1 MKKSKFLKKSLAMLL
16 ALMLVVAM
24 IPLSAAASP
33 VNLGAIYVDGNR
45 VELAE
50 SMTVDV
56 TDQSLNN
63 GFSITTNEDLIKLGA
78 ELRIYKKDGVTY
90 TPAPQV
96 SANPTGLTL
105 NDYLVNGN
113 TIKLALYDLGTTNG
127 TGDDVELGS
136 YTLTLKKVQGSTT
149 TNLSET
155 YVAGKGVV
163 SATIDNVT
171 KTINVKLARHDN
183 QVSLG
188 AELTVT
194 TVDNATI
201 TGSTG
206 GNYTKL
212 EDVSGGAKYTIPADN
227 GDTINVTSQTGGNVS
242 KFTVVATYEDALATM
257 EIQGLDGKW
266 YSGSIVDTNPKDDIP
281 DAIIFN
287 LPDVAV
293 EDPAHPGEKVADPKL
308 NVRYTTQGDVDSNVV
323 VTVVDDDGNSNDTN
337 VKSGKEGSRVTF
349 TDLTVGDE
357 AIATGSKVVVT
368 RLSTTDGAVQTYDLT
383 VQLQKSTVTTIE
395 YARVN
400 DTIATVNQETGS
412 ITAELPKYQ
421 DTPNAGTTDPSK
433 SKLVVYTDPSVSSVV
448 VNGVALEKITKDKAA
463 TLGQLDYDAATA
475 EGKIAWVS
483 VSGTTPAANV
493 DLSKKQIITVTA
505 EDEQTTKQY
514 TISASISQNT
524 SDADI
529 TAFWLKNGGNTYEG
543 KFVNKDTIQVNVPY
557 MTTSVA
563 DWVVYV
569 TPTAGAKVEYA
580 GLYEVVNG
588 WHKGSNI
595 DLTNVNE
602 GAVGATTKLTAINK
616 NNEKIS
622 HEYTINVVLDTAKT
636 GNTLNSLEFTAQN
649 TDNNNDKVV
658 YRAIQ
663 RTGSQKN
670 TFNAEVDQ
678 QSNLTNN
685 VGNIT
690 LEVPVSLSNNAAY
703 TAAGISY
710 HNVVTGFAT
719 DNGGVAYG
727 VYQKGSTNYAL
738 KKLYATTNDIS
749 AKAPQTGAVLVNSEN
764 DGVDDG
770 STYSQIVVL
779 PEKYARTLDLG
790 ADQNGVSKMLIS
802 TVEQYGTIYNVVI
815 ETANA
820 QTGHDLQSMSFG
832 NTPLTIEGDT
842 IKGELPYSLTADT
855 VANGKAKA
863 MFATFETSQ
872 YAALFMTN
880 WTKAGTQYM
889 YSGTFTSDG
898 DTNGDG
904 ETDPMA
910 YHDNYGFFFVR
921 NPDHTVEVYAYE
933 KEKGA
938 TYNLSTSVD
947 SNSSNGTGFETGIS
961 VLAEDRLSGSKTSF
975 SNYKFELTWAEPCRD
990 ADIESFKLGNYTGSI
1005 DGNRNITVT
1014 VPYGTDVTGMIATF
1028 TTSVGATIQVGSENS
1043 GVALISDVTSV
1054 NYTNPVK
1061 LYVTSESGNV
1071 TRMYTVTVEE
1081 GVSFSDVTAGAWY
1094 YENVMGAAENGYV
1107 SGYPDG
1113 TFKPMQSVTRAEFA
1127 SMIAKAMG
1135 YDSDPDAGSAYP
1147 DVADDH
1153 WAKAAINF
1161 CAQNDIIN
1169 GYDDGTFQ
1177 PNKAI
1182 TRQEAAA
1189 ILNKA
1194 FELSVKYGVSTDL
1207 FPDNSSIAAWASD
1220 HVYAAKASGLMKG
1233 YEEDGTFRPNNQ
1245 ITRAEA
1251 ASILMNAKYA
1261 DLIK

>member
-24 IPLSAAASP
+24 IPLSASASSI
-33 VNLGAIYVDGNR
+33 NLDSIYVDGNR

-113 TIKLALYDLGTTNG
+113 TIKLALYDLGTTDG

-171 KTINVKLARHDN
+171 KTINVKLARDDH
-183 QVSLG
+183 QASLG

-227 GDTINVTSQTGGNVS
+227 GDTINVTSQTRGNVS

-266 YSGSIVDTNPKDDIP
+266 YSGSIVDSNPKDDIP
-281 DAIIFN
+281 DKIIFN

-293 EDPAHPGEKVADPKL
+293 EDPAHPGEKIANPKL

-323 VTVVDDDGNSNDTN
+323 VYVGSDDTN
-337 VKSGKEGSRVTF
+337 VKSGDKGSRVTF
-349 TDLTVGDE
+349 TGLGGVNE
-357 AIATGSKVVVT
+357 AIATGSEVVVT
-368 RLSTTDGAVQTYDLT
+368 RLPKDNGAVQTYDLT

-412 ITAELPKYQ
+412 ITAELPKYT
-421 DTPNAGTTDPSK
+421 DADSSTLTNPASTTV
-433 SKLVVYTDPSVSSVV
+433 VVYTDKKVDSIVINGKSMTESKQANDVS
-448 VNGVALEKITKDKAA
+448 DA
-463 TLGQLDYDAATA
+463 TSRGLKPWTL
-475 EGKIAWVS
+475 
-483 VSGTTPAANV
+483 SGV
-493 DLSKKQIITVTA
+493 DLSKEQIITVTA
-505 EDEQTTKQY
+505 EDKTTTKQY

-649 TDNNNDKVV
+649 TDNDNDKLV

-690 LEVPVSLSNNAAY
+690 LEVPVSLGNNKAY
-703 TAAGISY
+703 EDANIFY

-719 DNGGVAYG
+719 DNGGVAYVG
-727 VYQKGSTNYAL
+727 VGQDATNYTL
-738 KKLYATTNDIS
+738 KRLGATTNDIS
-749 AKAPQTGAVLVNSEN
+749 DQVLT
-764 DGVDDG
+764 G
-770 STYSQIVVL
+770 STIDTDWKSANGPYDQIIVL
-779 PEKYARTLDLG
+779 PEKYARAVELN
-790 ADQNGVSKMLIS
+790 ADKKIS
-802 TVEQYGTIYNVVI
+802 ITDMTTYGTVYNI
-815 ETANA
+815 EVEPANA

-832 NTPLTIEGDT
+832 NTTLTIEGDT

-880 WTKAGTQYM
+880 WTKASTSTKYM

-904 ETDPMA
+904 EPEPIA
-910 YHDNYGFFFVR
+910 KDNNYSFFFVR
-921 NPDHTVEVYAYE
+921 NPDHTVEVYAYAGV
-933 KEKGA
+933 KGSS
-938 TYNLSTSVD
+938 TYNLTTSAD
-947 SNSSNGTGFETGIS
+947 SNSNNGTGFETGIS

>member
-33 VNLGAIYVDGNR
+33 VNLGAIYVAGNR

-56 TDQSLNN
+56 TDQSLND
-63 GFSITTNEDLIKLGA
+63 GFSITTNEDLSALDA
-78 ELRIYKKDGVTY
+78 ELRIYQTDGVTY
-90 TPAPQV
+90 TSAKQV
-96 SANPTGLTL
+96 SATPAETL
-105 NDYLVNGN
+105 DLDNYLVNGN
-113 TIKLALYDLGTTNG
+113 TIKLALYDLGTTDG

-171 KTINVKLARHDN
+171 KTINVKLARDDN
-183 QVSLG
+183 QASLG

-194 TVDNATI
+194 AVDKAKI
-201 TGSTG
+201 TNVNGTPVP
-206 GNYTKL
+206 N
-212 EDVSGGAKYTIPADN
+212 GGATTTEINAD
-227 GDTINVTSQTGGNVS
+227 DKSYIEVTSQTGGNVS

-323 VTVVDDDGNSNDTN
+323 VYQGTSDTTGTK
-337 VKSGKEGSRVTF
+337 VKSGDEGSRVTF
-349 TDLTVGDE
+349 TGLGGANE
-357 AIATGSKVVVT
+357 AIATDSKVVVT
-368 RLSTTDGAVQTYDLT
+368 RLPKANGAVQTYDLT

-412 ITAELPKYQ
+412 ITAELPKYT
-421 DTPNAGTTDPSK
+421 DADSSTLTNPASTTV
-433 SKLVVYTDPSVSSVV
+433 VVYTDKKVDSIVINGKPMTESTQANDVS
-448 VNGVALEKITKDKAA
+448 DA
-463 TLGQLDYDAATA
+463 TSRGLKPWTL
-475 EGKIAWVS
+475 
-483 VSGTTPAANV
+483 SGV
-493 DLSKKQIITVTA
+493 DLSKEQIITVTA
-505 EDEQTTKQY
+505 EDKTTTKQY

-649 TDNNNDKVV
+649 AKNNNNDKVV

-719 DNGGVAYG
+719 DNGGVAYVG
-727 VYQKGSTNYAL
+727 AGSSNLNWDAGTGTYTL
-738 KKLYATTNDIS
+738 KRLEATTNDIS
-749 AKAPQTGAVLVNSEN
+749 DQKLT
-764 DGVDDG
+764 G
-770 STYSQIVVL
+770 STIANLWGSASGPYDEIIVL
-779 PEKYARTLDLG
+779 PEKYAR
-790 ADQNGVSKMLIS
+790 Q
-802 TVEQYGTIYNVVI
+802 VELNASNTIDVALVKQYGTKYDIVV
-815 ETANA
+815 EVAKA

-842 IKGELPYSLTADT
+842 IKGELPYSLTVEKVEDGQDD
-855 VANGKAKA
+855 VHSHV
-863 MFATFETSQ
+863 ATFETSQ
-872 YAALFMTN
+872 YAALFLDEYASGSQNYT
-880 WTKAGTQYM
+880 
-889 YSGTFTSDG
+889 YSGNFISGG
-898 DTNGDG
+898 DANLDG
-904 ETDPMA
+904 EVDPA
-910 YHDNYGFFFVR
+910 NTPYNHKFIFVR
-921 NPDHTVEVYAYE
+921 NENAAHTVSVYAWNGNNIDE
-933 KEKGA
+933 ISADIKGKG
-938 TYNLSTSVD
+938 L
-947 SNSSNGTGFETGIS
+947 S
-961 VLAEDRLSGSKTSF
+961 VLAEDRLTAADKVSF
-975 SNYKFELTWAEPCRD
+975 SKYNFELTWAEPCRD

>member
-33 VNLGAIYVDGNR
+33 VNLGAIYVAGNR

-56 TDQSLNN
+56 TDQSLKN
-63 GFSITTNEDLIKLGA
+63 GFSITTNEDLRKLDA
-78 ELRIYKKDGVTY
+78 ELRIYKTDGVTY

-113 TIKLALYDLGTTNG
+113 TIKLALYDLGTTDG

-171 KTINVKLARHDN
+171 KTINVKLARDDD
-183 QVSLG
+183 QDSLG

-206 GNYTKL
+206 GNFTKL

-293 EDPAHPGEKVADPKL
+293 EDPAHPGEKVANPKL

-323 VTVVDDDGNSNDTN
+323 VYQGTSDTTGTN
-337 VKSGKEGSRVTF
+337 VKSGDEGSRVTF
-349 TDLTVGDE
+349 TGLGDANE

-368 RLSTTDGAVQTYDLT
+368 RLPKDNGARQTYGLT

-412 ITAELPKYQ
+412 ITAELPKYT
-421 DTPNAGTTDPSK
+421 DADSSTLTNPASTTV
-433 SKLVVYTDPSVSSVV
+433 VVYTDKKVDSIVINGKPMTESTQANDVS
-448 VNGVALEKITKDKAA
+448 DA
-463 TLGQLDYDAATA
+463 TSRGLKPWTLSD
-475 EGKIAWVS
+475 
-483 VSGTTPAANV
+483 V
-493 DLSKKQIITVTA
+493 DLSKEQIITVTA
-505 EDEQTTKQY
+505 EDKTTTKQY

-569 TPTAGAKVEYA
+569 TPSAGAKVEYA

-595 DLTNVNE
+595 GLTDVNE
-602 GAVGATTKLTAINK
+602 GAVGAPTKLTAINK

-649 TDNNNDKVV
+649 TKNDNDKVV

-690 LEVPVSLSNNAAY
+690 LEVPVSLSNNKAY
-703 TAAGISY
+703 EDANISY

-764 DGVDDG
+764 DAVNDG

-790 ADQNGVSKMLIS
+790 ADQNGVSKMLVS
-802 TVEQYGTIYNVVI
+802 TVEQYGTVYNVVI

-820 QTGHDLQSMSFG
+820 KTGHDLQSMSFG

-880 WTKAGTQYM
+880 WTKDSTKYM

-904 ETDPMA
+904 EPEPIA
-910 YHDNYGFFFVR
+910 KDNNYSFFFVR
-921 NPDHTVEVYAYE
+921 NPDHTVEVYAYAGV
-933 KEKGA
+933 KGSS
-938 TYNLSTSVD
+938 TYNLTTSAD
-947 SNSSNGTGFETGIS
+947 SNSNNPNGFETGIS

>member
-56 TDQSLNN
+56 TDQSLND
-63 GFSITTNEDLIKLGA
+63 GFSITTNEDLSKLGA
-78 ELRIYKKDGVTY
+78 ELRIYKTDGVTY

-113 TIKLALYDLGTTNG
+113 TIKLALYDLGTTDG

-171 KTINVKLARHDN
+171 KTINVKLARHTEDE
-183 QVSLG
+183 QADLD
-188 AELTVT
+188 AKMTVT
-194 TVDNATI
+194 AVDNAKI
-201 TGSTG
+201 TNVNGSTVT
-206 GNYTKL
+206 N
-212 EDVSGGAKYTIPADN
+212 GGATTIEIDAD
-227 GDTINVTSQTGGNVS
+227 DKSYIEVTSQTGGNVS

-293 EDPAHPGEKVADPKL
+293 EDPAHPGEKVANPKL

-337 VKSGKEGSRVTF
+337 VKSGDEGSRVTF
-349 TDLTVGDE
+349 TGLGGANE

-368 RLSTTDGAVQTYDLT
+368 RLPKVNGAVQTYGLT

-421 DTPNAGTTDPSK
+421 DTPNTGTTDPSK

-448 VNGVALEKITKDKAA
+448 VNGVALGKITKDNAA

-475 EGKIAWVS
+475 EGKLAWVS
-483 VSGTTPAANV
+483 VSSGSPASNV
-493 DLSKKQIITVTA
+493 DLSKEQIITVTA

-524 SDADI
+524 SDADL
-529 TAFWLKNGGNTYEG
+529 TAFWLKNGANTYEG
-543 KFVNKDTIQVNVPY
+543 KLVNKDTIQVKVPY
-557 MTTSVA
+557 MTTDIS
-563 DWVVYV
+563 DWVVYA
-569 TPTAGAKVEYA
+569 TPSAGAKVETSA
-580 GLYEVVNG
+580 GYEVVNG

-595 DLTNVNE
+595 GLTKVNE

-649 TDNNNDKVV
+649 AKNNNNDKVV

-703 TAAGISY
+703 TTAGISY

-719 DNGGVAYG
+719 DNGGVAYVG
-727 VYQKGSTNYAL
+727 VGRDSTNYIL
-738 KKLYATTNDIS
+738 KRLGATTNGIS
-749 AKAPQTGAVLVNSEN
+749 DKVLT
-764 DGVDDG
+764 G
-770 STYSQIVVL
+770 STIDTDWKSVNGPYDQIIVL
-779 PEKYARTLDLG
+779 PEKYARAVELTTPGDP
-790 ADQNGVSKMLIS
+790 S
-802 TVEQYGTIYNVVI
+802 TGTIDTDVMEQYGTVYNIVV
-815 ETANA
+815 EVAKA

-880 WTKAGTQYM
+880 WTKDSTEYM

-938 TYNLSTSVD
+938 TYNLSTSVG

>member
-56 TDQSLNN
+56 TDQSLND
-63 GFSITTNEDLIKLGA
+63 GFSITTNEDLSKLGA
-78 ELRIYKKDGVTY
+78 ELRIYKTDGVTY

-171 KTINVKLARHDN
+171 KTINVKLARDDH
-183 QVSLG
+183 QASLG

-293 EDPAHPGEKVADPKL
+293 EDPAHPGEKIANPKL

-323 VTVVDDDGNSNDTN
+323 VYVGSDDTN
-337 VKSGKEGSRVTF
+337 VKSGDEGSRVTF
-349 TDLTVGDE
+349 TGLGANE
-357 AIATGSKVVVT
+357 AIATGSEVVVT
-368 RLSTTDGAVQTYDLT
+368 RLPKANGAVQTYNLT

-400 DTIATVNQETGS
+400 DTIATVDQETGT

-421 DTPNAGTTDPSK
+421 DTPNTGTATDPSK

-448 VNGVALEKITKDKAA
+448 VNGVALEKITKDNAT

-475 EGKIAWVS
+475 EGKLAWVS
-483 VSGTTPAANV
+483 VSSGSPAANV

-524 SDADI
+524 SDADL
-529 TAFWLKNGGNTYEG
+529 TAFWLKNGANTYKG
-543 KFVNKDTIQVNVPY
+543 KLVNKDTIQVNVPY
-557 MTTSVA
+557 MTTNVSN
-563 DWVVYV
+563 WVVYA
-569 TPTAGAKVEYA
+569 TPTAGAKVVN
-580 GLYEVVNG
+580 GNGYEVVNG
-588 WHKGSNI
+588 WTKGNNI
-595 DLTNVNE
+595 GLNDVDEDPMTDPITLF
-602 GAVGATTKLTAINK
+602 AINK
-616 NNEKIS
+616 NNETIS
-622 HEYTINVVLDTAKT
+622 HKYTIYVVLDTAKT

-649 TDNNNDKVV
+649 TDNDNDKVV

-690 LEVPVSLSNNAAY
+690 LEVPVSLGNNKAY
-703 TAAGISY
+703 EDANIFY

-719 DNGGVAYG
+719 DNGGVAYVG
-727 VYQKGSTNYAL
+727 VGQDATNYTL
-738 KKLYATTNDIS
+738 KRLGATTNDIS
-749 AKAPQTGAVLVNSEN
+749 DQVLT
-764 DGVDDG
+764 G
-770 STYSQIVVL
+770 STIDTDWKSANGPYDQIIVL
-779 PEKYARTLDLG
+779 PEKYARAVELN
-790 ADQNGVSKMLIS
+790 ADKKIS
-802 TVEQYGTIYNVVI
+802 ITDMTTYGTVYNI
-815 ETANA
+815 EVEPANA

-832 NTPLTIEGDT
+832 NTTLTIEGDT

-880 WTKAGTQYM
+880 WTKASTKYM

-904 ETDPMA
+904 EPEPIA
-910 YHDNYGFFFVR
+910 KDNNYSFFFVR
-921 NPDHTVEVYAYE
+921 NPDHTVEVYAYAGV
-933 KEKGA
+933 KGSS
-938 TYNLSTSVD
+938 TYNLTTSAD
-947 SNSSNGTGFETGIS
+947 SNSNNGTGFETGIS

-1261 DLIK
+1261 GLIK

>member
-56 TDQSLNN
+56 TDQSLND
-63 GFSITTNEDLIKLGA
+63 GFSITTNEDLSKLGA
-78 ELRIYKKDGVTY
+78 ELRIYKTDGVTY

-113 TIKLALYDLGTTNG
+113 TIKLALYDLGTTDG

-171 KTINVKLARHDN
+171 KTINVKLARHTKNGQANLD
-183 QVSLG
+183 
-188 AELTVT
+188 ARMTVT
-194 TVDNATI
+194 AEDKAKI
-201 TGSTG
+201 TNVNGSTVT
-206 GNYTKL
+206 N
-212 EDVSGGAKYTIPADN
+212 GGATTIEIDADD
-227 GDTINVTSQTGGNVS
+227 GSYIEVTSQTGGNVS

-266 YSGSIVDTNPKDDIP
+266 YSGSIVDSNPKDDIP
-281 DAIIFN
+281 DKIIFN

-293 EDPAHPGEKVADPKL
+293 EDPAHPGEKVANPKL

-323 VTVVDDDGNSNDTN
+323 VYQGTSDTTGTK
-337 VKSGKEGSRVTF
+337 VKSGDEGSRVTF
-349 TDLTVGDE
+349 TGLGGDNE

-368 RLSTTDGAVQTYDLT
+368 RLPKDNGAVQTYDLT

-412 ITAELPKYQ
+412 ITAELPKYT
-421 DTPNAGTTDPSK
+421 DADSSTLTNPASTTV
-433 SKLVVYTDPSVSSVV
+433 VVYTDKKVDSIVINGKPMTESTQANDVS
-448 VNGVALEKITKDKAA
+448 DA
-463 TLGQLDYDAATA
+463 TSRGLKPWTLS
-475 EGKIAWVS
+475 E
-483 VSGTTPAANV
+483 V
-493 DLSKKQIITVTA
+493 DLSKEQIITVTA

-569 TPTAGAKVEYA
+569 TPSAGAKVEYA

-690 LEVPVSLSNNAAY
+690 LEVPVSLRNNKAYEAAN
-703 TAAGISY
+703 IFY

-719 DNGGVAYG
+719 DNGGVAYVG
-727 VYQKGSTNYAL
+727 VGQDGTNYTL
-738 KKLYATTNDIS
+738 KRLGATTNDIS
-749 AKAPQTGAVLVNSEN
+749 DQVLT
-764 DGVDDG
+764 G
-770 STYSQIVVL
+770 STIDTDWKSANGPYDQIIVL
-779 PEKYARTLDLG
+779 PEKYARAVELS
-790 ADQNGVSKMLIS
+790 ADKKIS
-802 TVEQYGTIYNVVI
+802 ITDMTTYGTVYNI
-815 ETANA
+815 EVEPANA

-880 WTKAGTQYM
+880 WTKDSTKYM

-904 ETDPMA
+904 EPEPIA
-910 YHDNYGFFFVR
+910 KDNNYSFFFVR
-921 NPDHTVEVYAYE
+921 NPDHTVEVYAYAGV
-933 KEKGA
+933 KGSS
-938 TYNLSTSVD
+938 TYNLTTSAD
-947 SNSSNGTGFETGIS
+947 SNSNNGTGFETGIS

-1261 DLIK
+1261 GLIK

>member
-56 TDQSLNN
+56 TDQSLND
-63 GFSITTNEDLIKLGA
+63 GFSITTNEDLRKLDA
-78 ELRIYKKDGVTY
+78 ELRIYQTDGVTY
-90 TPAPQV
+90 TSAKQV
-96 SANPTGLTL
+96 SATPAETL
-105 NDYLVNGN
+105 DLDNYLVNGN

-171 KTINVKLARHDN
+171 KTINVKLARDDH
-183 QVSLG
+183 QAFLG

-266 YSGSIVDTNPKDDIP
+266 YSGSIVDTNEKDDIP

-293 EDPAHPGEKVADPKL
+293 EDPAHPGEKIANPKL

-323 VTVVDDDGNSNDTN
+323 VYQGASDTTGTN
-337 VKSGKEGSRVTF
+337 VKSGDEGSRVTF
-349 TDLTVGDE
+349 TGLGANE
-357 AIATGSKVVVT
+357 AIATGSEVVVT
-368 RLSTTDGAVQTYDLT
+368 RLPKDNGAVQTYDLT

-412 ITAELPKYQ
+412 ITAELPKYT
-421 DTPNAGTTDPSK
+421 DADSSTLTNPASTTV
-433 SKLVVYTDPSVSSVV
+433 VVYTDKKVDSIVINGKPMTESTQANDVS
-448 VNGVALEKITKDKAA
+448 DA
-463 TLGQLDYDAATA
+463 TSRGLKPWTLS
-475 EGKIAWVS
+475 E
-483 VSGTTPAANV
+483 V
-493 DLSKKQIITVTA
+493 DLSKEQIITVTA
-505 EDEQTTKQY
+505 EDKTTTKQY

-595 DLTNVNE
+595 DLTKVNE

-622 HEYTINVVLDTAKT
+622 HEYTINVVLDPAKT
-636 GNTLNSLEFTAQN
+636 GNTLNSLEFTAQR
-649 TDNNNDKVV
+649 TTNNNDKVV

-690 LEVPVSLSNNAAY
+690 LEVPVSLSNNPAYAA
-703 TAAGISY
+703 ADPVISY

-764 DGVDDG
+764 DVVDDG

-842 IKGELPYSLTADT
+842 IKGELPYSLTVEKVEDGQDD
-855 VANGKAKA
+855 VHSHV
-863 MFATFETSQ
+863 ATFETSQ
-872 YAALFMTN
+872 YAALFLDEYASGSQKYT
-880 WTKAGTQYM
+880 
-889 YSGTFTSDG
+889 YSGNFISGG
-898 DTNGDG
+898 DADLDG
-904 ETDPMA
+904 EVDPA
-910 YHDNYGFFFVR
+910 NTPYNHKFIFVR
-921 NPDHTVEVYAYE
+921 NENAAHTVSVYAWNGNNIDE
-933 KEKGA
+933 ISADIKGKG
-938 TYNLSTSVD
+938 L
-947 SNSSNGTGFETGIS
+947 S
-961 VLAEDRLSGSKTSF
+961 VLAEDRLTVADKVSF
-975 SNYKFELTWAEPCRD
+975 SKYNFELTWAEPCRD

-1194 FELSVKYGVSTDL
+1194 FELSVKYGVKSFLLGNLNFT
-1207 FPDNSSIAAWASD
+1207 
-1220 HVYAAKASGLMKG
+1220 
-1233 YEEDGTFRPNNQ
+1233 
-1245 ITRAEA
+1245 
-1251 ASILMNAKYA
+1251 
-1261 DLIK
+1261 

>member
-56 TDQSLNN
+56 TDQSLNK
-63 GFSITTNEDLIKLGA
+63 GFSITTNEDLSALDA
-78 ELRIYKKDGVTY
+78 ELRIYQTDGVTY
-90 TPAPQV
+90 TRAKQV
-96 SANPTGLTL
+96 SATPAETL
-105 NDYLVNGN
+105 DLDNYLVNGN
-113 TIKLALYDLGTTNG
+113 TIKLALYDLGTTDG

-266 YSGSIVDTNPKDDIP
+266 YSGSIVDTNEKDDIP

-293 EDPAHPGEKVADPKL
+293 EDPAHPGEKVANPKL

-323 VTVVDDDGNSNDTN
+323 VYQGTSDTTGTN
-337 VKSGKEGSRVTF
+337 VKSGDEGSRVTF
-349 TDLTVGDE
+349 TGLGANE
-357 AIATGSKVVVT
+357 AIATGSEVVVT
-368 RLSTTDGAVQTYDLT
+368 RLPKDNGAVQTYGLT

-412 ITAELPKYQ
+412 ITAELPKYT
-421 DTPNAGTTDPSK
+421 DADSSTLTNPASTTV
-433 SKLVVYTDPSVSSVV
+433 VVYTDKKVDSIVINGKPMTESKQANDVS
-448 VNGVALEKITKDKAA
+448 DA
-463 TLGQLDYDAATA
+463 TSRGLKPWTLSD
-475 EGKIAWVS
+475 
-483 VSGTTPAANV
+483 V
-493 DLSKKQIITVTA
+493 DLSKEQIITVTA
-505 EDEQTTKQY
+505 EDKTTTKQY

-690 LEVPVSLSNNAAY
+690 LEVPVSLGNNKAY
-703 TAAGISY
+703 EDANIFY

-719 DNGGVAYG
+719 DNGGVAYVG
-727 VYQKGSTNYAL
+727 VGQDATNYTL
-738 KKLYATTNDIS
+738 KRLGATTNDIS
-749 AKAPQTGAVLVNSEN
+749 DQVLT
-764 DGVDDG
+764 G
-770 STYSQIVVL
+770 STIDTDWKSANGPYDQIIVL
-779 PEKYARTLDLG
+779 PEKYARAVELN
-790 ADQNGVSKMLIS
+790 ADKKIS
-802 TVEQYGTIYNVVI
+802 ITDMTTYGTVYNI
-815 ETANA
+815 EVEPANA

-832 NTPLTIEGDT
+832 NTTLTIEGDT

-880 WTKAGTQYM
+880 WTKASTSTKYM

-904 ETDPMA
+904 EPEPIA
-910 YHDNYGFFFVR
+910 KDNNYSFFFVR
-921 NPDHTVEVYAYE
+921 NPDHTVEVYAYAGV
-933 KEKGA
+933 KGSS
-938 TYNLSTSVD
+938 TYNLTTSAD
-947 SNSSNGTGFETGIS
+947 SNSNNGTGFETGIS

-1251 ASILMNAKYA
+1251 ASIFMNAKYA

>member
-33 VNLGAIYVDGNR
+33 VNLGAIYVNGNR
-45 VELAE
+45 VELAK

-56 TDQSLNN
+56 TDQSLN
-63 GFSITTNEDLIKLGA
+63 GFSITTNEDLSALDA
-78 ELRIYKKDGVTY
+78 ELRIYQTDGVTY
-90 TPAPQV
+90 TSAKQV
-96 SANPTGLTL
+96 SATPAETL
-105 NDYLVNGN
+105 DLDNYLVNGN
-113 TIKLALYDLGTTNG
+113 TIKLALYDLGTTDG

-171 KTINVKLARHDN
+171 KTINVKLARHTEDE
-183 QVSLG
+183 QADLD
-188 AELTVT
+188 AKMTVT
-194 TVDNATI
+194 AVDNAKI
-201 TGSTG
+201 TNVNGSTVT
-206 GNYTKL
+206 N
-212 EDVSGGAKYTIPADN
+212 GGATKIEIDADD
-227 GDTINVTSQTGGNVS
+227 GSYIEVTSQTGGNVS

-266 YSGSIVDTNPKDDIP
+266 YSGSIVDSNPKDDIP

-323 VTVVDDDGNSNDTN
+323 VYVGSDDTN
-337 VKSGKEGSRVTF
+337 VKSGDEGSRVTF
-349 TDLTVGDE
+349 TGLGGDNE

-368 RLSTTDGAVQTYDLT
+368 RLPKANGAVQTYNLT

-412 ITAELPKYQ
+412 ITAELPKYT
-421 DTPNAGTTDPSK
+421 DADSSTLTNPASTTV
-433 SKLVVYTDPSVSSVV
+433 VVYTDKKVDSIVINGKPMTESKQANDVS
-448 VNGVALEKITKDKAA
+448 DA
-463 TLGQLDYDAATA
+463 TSRGLKPWTL
-475 EGKIAWVS
+475 
-483 VSGTTPAANV
+483 SGV
-493 DLSKKQIITVTA
+493 DLSKEQIITVTA
-505 EDEQTTKQY
+505 EDKTTTKQY

-588 WHKGSNI
+588 WHKGNNI
-595 DLTNVNE
+595 DLTDVNE

-622 HEYTINVVLDTAKT
+622 HEYTINVVLDPAKT

-649 TDNNNDKVV
+649 AKNNNDKVV

-690 LEVPVSLSNNAAY
+690 LEVPVSLSNNPAYAA
-703 TAAGISY
+703 ADPVISY

-719 DNGGVAYG
+719 DNGGVAYVG
-727 VYQKGSTNYAL
+727 VGRDGTNYTL
-738 KKLYATTNDIS
+738 KRLGATTNDIS
-749 AKAPQTGAVLVNSEN
+749 DQVLT
-764 DGVDDG
+764 G
-770 STYSQIVVL
+770 STIDTDWKSANGPYDQIIVL
-779 PEKYARTLDLG
+779 PEKYARAVELTTPGDP
-790 ADQNGVSKMLIS
+790 S
-802 TVEQYGTIYNVVI
+802 TGTIDTDVMEQYGTVYNIVV
-815 ETANA
+815 EVAKA

-842 IKGELPYSLTADT
+842 IKGELPYSLTVEKVEDGQDD
-855 VANGKAKA
+855 VHSHV
-863 MFATFETSQ
+863 ATFETSQ
-872 YAALFMTN
+872 YAALFLDEYASGSQKYT
-880 WTKAGTQYM
+880 
-889 YSGTFTSDG
+889 YSGNFISGG
-898 DTNGDG
+898 DADLDG
-904 ETDPMA
+904 EVDPA
-910 YHDNYGFFFVR
+910 NTPYNHKFIFVR
-921 NPDHTVEVYAYE
+921 NENAAHTVSVYAWNGNNIDE
-933 KEKGA
+933 ISADIKGKG
-938 TYNLSTSVD
+938 L
-947 SNSSNGTGFETGIS
+947 S
-961 VLAEDRLSGSKTSF
+961 VLAEDRLTVADKVSF
-975 SNYKFELTWAEPCRD
+975 SKYNFELTWAEPCRD

-1071 TRMYTVTVEE
+1071 TRMYTVAVEE

>member
-56 TDQSLNN
+56 TDQSLKN
-63 GFSITTNEDLIKLGA
+63 GFSITTNEDLSKLDA
-78 ELRIYKKDGVTY
+78 ELRIYQKDGVTY
-90 TPAPQV
+90 TSAKQV
-96 SANPTGLTL
+96 SATPAETL
-105 NDYLVNGN
+105 DLDNYLVNGN
-113 TIKLALYDLGTTNG
+113 TIRLALYDLGTTDG

-171 KTINVKLARHDN
+171 KTINVKLARHTEDE
-183 QVSLG
+183 QADLD
-188 AELTVT
+188 ARMTVT
-194 TVDNATI
+194 AVDNAKI
-201 TGSTG
+201 TNVNGSTVT
-206 GNYTKL
+206 N
-212 EDVSGGAKYTIPADN
+212 GGATTIEIDADD
-227 GDTINVTSQTGGNVS
+227 GSYIEVTSQTRGNVS

-323 VTVVDDDGNSNDTN
+323 VYVGSDDTN
-337 VKSGKEGSRVTF
+337 VKSGDEGSRVTF
-349 TDLTVGDE
+349 TGLGGVNE

-368 RLSTTDGAVQTYDLT
+368 RLPSSGGAVQTYDLT

-400 DTIATVNQETGS
+400 DTIATVDQETGT

-421 DTPNAGTTDPSK
+421 DTPNTGTTDPSK

-448 VNGVALEKITKDKAA
+448 VNGVALEKITKDNAT

-475 EGKIAWVS
+475 EGKLAWVS
-483 VSGTTPAANV
+483 VSSGSPAANV

-524 SDADI
+524 SDADL
-529 TAFWLKNGGNTYEG
+529 TAFWLKNGANTYKG
-543 KFVNKDTIQVNVPY
+543 KLVNKDTIQVNVPY
-557 MTTSVA
+557 MTTNVSN
-563 DWVVYV
+563 WVVYA
-569 TPTAGAKVEYA
+569 TPTAGAKVVN
-580 GLYEVVNG
+580 GNGYEVVNG
-588 WHKGSNI
+588 WTKGNNI
-595 DLTNVNE
+595 GLNDVDEDPMTDPITLF
-602 GAVGATTKLTAINK
+602 AINK
-616 NNEKIS
+616 NNETIS
-622 HEYTINVVLDTAKT
+622 HKYTIYVVLDTAKT

-690 LEVPVSLSNNAAY
+690 LEVPVSLGNNKAY
-703 TAAGISY
+703 EDANIFY

>member
-56 TDQSLNN
+56 TDQSLN
-63 GFSITTNEDLIKLGA
+63 GFSITTNEDLRKLGA
-78 ELRIYKKDGVTY
+78 ELRIYQTDGVTY
-90 TPAPQV
+90 TSAKQV
-96 SANPTGLTL
+96 SATPTETL
-105 NDYLVNGN
+105 DLDNYLVNGN

-127 TGDDVELGS
+127 PGDDVELGS

-171 KTINVKLARHDN
+171 KTINVKLARDDH
-183 QVSLG
+183 QASLG

-206 GNYTKL
+206 GNFTKL

-227 GDTINVTSQTGGNVS
+227 GDTINVTSQTRGNVS

-293 EDPAHPGEKVADPKL
+293 EDTAHPGEKVANPKL

-323 VTVVDDDGNSNDTN
+323 VYQGTSDTTGTN
-337 VKSGKEGSRVTF
+337 VKSGDEGSRVTF
-349 TDLTVGDE
+349 TGLGANE

-368 RLSTTDGAVQTYDLT
+368 RLPKDNGAVQTYGLT

-400 DTIATVNQETGS
+400 DTIATVNQETGT

-421 DTPNAGTTDPSK
+421 DTPNTGTATDPSK

-448 VNGVALEKITKDKAA
+448 VNGVALEKITKDNAT

-524 SDADI
+524 SDADL
-529 TAFWLKNGGNTYEG
+529 TAFWLKNGANTYKG
-543 KFVNKDTIQVNVPY
+543 KLVNKDTIQVNVPY
-557 MTTSVA
+557 MTTNVSN
-563 DWVVYV
+563 WVVYA
-569 TPTAGAKVEYA
+569 TPSAGAKVETSA
-580 GLYEVVNG
+580 GYEVVNG

-595 DLTNVNE
+595 GLTNVNE

-636 GNTLNSLEFTAQN
+636 GNTLNSLEFTAQR
-649 TDNNNDKVV
+649 TTNNNDKVV

-690 LEVPVSLSNNAAY
+690 LEVPVSLSNNKAY
-703 TAAGISY
+703 EDANIFY

-719 DNGGVAYG
+719 DNGGVAYVG
-727 VYQKGSTNYAL
+727 VGRDGTNYIL
-738 KKLYATTNDIS
+738 KRLGATTNDIS
-749 AKAPQTGAVLVNSEN
+749 DQVLT
-764 DGVDDG
+764 G
-770 STYSQIVVL
+770 STIDTDWESANGPYDQIIVL
-779 PEKYARTLDLG
+779 PEKYARAVELN
-790 ADQNGVSKMLIS
+790 ADKKIS
-802 TVEQYGTIYNVVI
+802 ITDMTTYGTVYNIEV

-832 NTPLTIEGDT
+832 NTTLTIEGDT

-880 WTKAGTQYM
+880 WTKDSTEYM

-1182 TRQEAAA
+1182 TRQEAAS
-1189 ILNKA
+1189 ILRNA
-1194 FELSVKYGVSTDL
+1194 FELTETTDEL
-1207 FPDNSSIAAWASD
+1207 FPDDSAIAGWAKES
-1220 HVYAAKASGLMKG
+1220 VYLVKAAELMKG
-1233 YEEDGTFRPNNQ
+1233 DAGTGNFRPTST

-1261 DLIK
+1261 GVID

>member
-33 VNLGAIYVDGNR
+33 VNLGAIYVNGNR
-45 VELAE
+45 VELAK

-56 TDQSLNN
+56 TDQSLN
-63 GFSITTNEDLIKLGA
+63 GFSITTNEDLSALDA
-78 ELRIYKKDGVTY
+78 ELRIYQTDGVTY
-90 TPAPQV
+90 TSAKQV
-96 SANPTGLTL
+96 SATPAETL
-105 NDYLVNGN
+105 DLDKYLVNGN
-113 TIKLALYDLGTTNG
+113 TIKLALYDLGTTDG

-293 EDPAHPGEKVADPKL
+293 EDPAHPGEKIANPKL

-323 VTVVDDDGNSNDTN
+323 VYVGSDDTN
-337 VKSGKEGSRVTF
+337 VKSGDKGSRVTF
-349 TDLTVGDE
+349 TGLGGVNE
-357 AIATGSKVVVT
+357 AIATGSEVVVT
-368 RLSTTDGAVQTYDLT
+368 RLPKANGARQTYGLT

-421 DTPNAGTTDPSK
+421 DTPNTGTTDPSK

-524 SDADI
+524 SDADL
-529 TAFWLKNGGNTYEG
+529 TAFWLKNGANTYEG
-543 KFVNKDTIQVNVPY
+543 KLVNKDTIQVNVPY
-557 MTTSVA
+557 MTTDIS
-563 DWVVYV
+563 DWVVYA
-569 TPTAGAKVEYA
+569 TPSAGAKVETSA
-580 GLYEVVNG
+580 GYEVVNG

-595 DLTNVNE
+595 GLTNVNE

-649 TDNNNDKVV
+649 AKNNNNDKVV

-690 LEVPVSLSNNAAY
+690 LEVPVSLGNNKAYEAAN
-703 TAAGISY
+703 IFY

-719 DNGGVAYG
+719 DNGGVAYVG
-727 VYQKGSTNYAL
+727 AGSSNLNWDAGTGTYTL
-738 KKLYATTNDIS
+738 KRLEATTNDIS
-749 AKAPQTGAVLVNSEN
+749 DQKLT
-764 DGVDDG
+764 G
-770 STYSQIVVL
+770 STIANLWGSASGPYDEIIVL
-779 PEKYARTLDLG
+779 PEKYAR
-790 ADQNGVSKMLIS
+790 Q
-802 TVEQYGTIYNVVI
+802 VELNASNTIDVALVKQYGTKYDIVV
-815 ETANA
+815 EVAKA

-880 WTKAGTQYM
+880 WTKDSTKYM

-904 ETDPMA
+904 EPEPIA
-910 YHDNYGFFFVR
+910 KDNNYSFFFVR
-921 NPDHTVEVYAYE
+921 NPDHTVEVYAYAGV
-933 KEKGA
+933 KGSS
-938 TYNLSTSVD
+938 TYNLTTSAD
-947 SNSSNGTGFETGIS
+947 SNSNNPNGFETGIS

-1061 LYVTSESGNV
+1061 LYVTSESRNV

-1261 DLIK
+1261 GLIK

>member
-56 TDQSLNN
+56 TDQSLNK
-63 GFSITTNEDLIKLGA
+63 GFSITTNEDLSALDA
-78 ELRIYKKDGVTY
+78 ELRIYQTDGVTY
-90 TPAPQV
+90 TSAKQV
-96 SANPTGLTL
+96 SATPAETL
-105 NDYLVNGN
+105 DLDNYLVNGN
-113 TIKLALYDLGTTNG
+113 TIKLALYDLGTTDG

-171 KTINVKLARHDN
+171 KTINVKLARHTEDE
-183 QVSLG
+183 QADLD
-188 AELTVT
+188 AKMTVT
-194 TVDNATI
+194 AVDKAKI
-201 TGSTG
+201 TNVNGIP
-206 GNYTKL
+206 
-212 EDVSGGAKYTIPADN
+212 VSNGGATTTEIDAD
-227 GDTINVTSQTGGNVS
+227 DKSYIEVTSQTGGNVS

-266 YSGSIVDTNPKDDIP
+266 YSGSIVDSNPKDDIP

-323 VTVVDDDGNSNDTN
+323 VYQGTSDTTGTN
-337 VKSGKEGSRVTF
+337 VKSGDEGSRVTF
-349 TDLTVGDE
+349 TGLGGANE

-368 RLSTTDGAVQTYDLT
+368 RLPKDNGAVQTYGLT

-412 ITAELPKYQ
+412 ITAELPKYT
-421 DTPNAGTTDPSK
+421 DADSSTLTNPASTTV
-433 SKLVVYTDPSVSSVV
+433 VVYTDKKVDSIVINGKPMTESKQANDVS
-448 VNGVALEKITKDKAA
+448 DA
-463 TLGQLDYDAATA
+463 TSRGLKPWTLSD
-475 EGKIAWVS
+475 
-483 VSGTTPAANV
+483 V
-493 DLSKKQIITVTA
+493 DLSKEQIITVTA
-505 EDEQTTKQY
+505 EDKTTTKQY

-690 LEVPVSLSNNAAY
+690 LEVPVSLGNNKAY
-703 TAAGISY
+703 EDANIFY

-719 DNGGVAYG
+719 DNGGVAYVG
-727 VYQKGSTNYAL
+727 VGQDATNYTL
-738 KKLYATTNDIS
+738 KRLGATTNDIS
-749 AKAPQTGAVLVNSEN
+749 DQVLT
-764 DGVDDG
+764 G
-770 STYSQIVVL
+770 STIDTDWKSANGPYDQIIVL
-779 PEKYARTLDLG
+779 PEKYARAVELN
-790 ADQNGVSKMLIS
+790 ADKKIS
-802 TVEQYGTIYNVVI
+802 ITDMTTYGTVYNI
-815 ETANA
+815 EVEPANA

-832 NTPLTIEGDT
+832 NTTLTIEGDT

-880 WTKAGTQYM
+880 WTKASTSTKYM

-904 ETDPMA
+904 EPEPIA
-910 YHDNYGFFFVR
+910 KDNNYSFFFVR
-921 NPDHTVEVYAYE
+921 NPDHTVEVYAYAGV
-933 KEKGA
+933 KGSS
-938 TYNLSTSVD
+938 TYNLTTSAD
-947 SNSSNGTGFETGIS
+947 SNSNNGTGFETGIS

>member
-63 GFSITTNEDLIKLGA
+63 GFSITTNEDLRALDA
-78 ELRIYKKDGVTY
+78 ELRIYKTDGVTY

-113 TIKLALYDLGTTNG
+113 TIKLALYDLGTTDG

-171 KTINVKLARHDN
+171 KTINVKLARDDN
-183 QVSLG
+183 QASLG

-194 TVDNATI
+194 AVDKAKI
-201 TGSTG
+201 TNVNGTPVP
-206 GNYTKL
+206 N
-212 EDVSGGAKYTIPADN
+212 GGATTTEINAD
-227 GDTINVTSQTGGNVS
+227 DKSYIEVTSQTGGNVS

-266 YSGSIVDTNPKDDIP
+266 YSGSIVDTNEKDDIP

-337 VKSGKEGSRVTF
+337 VKSGDEGSRVTF
-349 TDLTVGDE
+349 TGLGGANE
-357 AIATGSKVVVT
+357 AIATGSEVVVT
-368 RLSTTDGAVQTYDLT
+368 RLPKDNGAVQTYDLT

-412 ITAELPKYQ
+412 ITAELPKYT
-421 DTPNAGTTDPSK
+421 DADSSTLTNPASTTV
-433 SKLVVYTDPSVSSVV
+433 VVYTDKKVDSIVINGKPMTESKQANDVS
-448 VNGVALEKITKDKAA
+448 DA
-463 TLGQLDYDAATA
+463 TSRGLKPWTLSD
-475 EGKIAWVS
+475 
-483 VSGTTPAANV
+483 V
-493 DLSKKQIITVTA
+493 DLSKEQIITVTA
-505 EDEQTTKQY
+505 EDKTTTKQY

-703 TAAGISY
+703 TTAGIFY

-764 DGVDDG
+764 DAVNDG

-790 ADQNGVSKMLIS
+790 ADQNGVSKMLVS
-802 TVEQYGTIYNVVI
+802 TVEQYGTVYNVVI

-820 QTGHDLQSMSFG
+820 KTGHDLQSMSFG

-842 IKGELPYSLTADT
+842 IKGELPYSLTVEKVEDGQDD
-855 VANGKAKA
+855 VHSHV
-863 MFATFETSQ
+863 ATFETSQ
-872 YAALFMTN
+872 YAALFLDEYASGSQKYT
-880 WTKAGTQYM
+880 
-889 YSGTFTSDG
+889 YSGNFISGG
-898 DTNGDG
+898 DADLDG
-904 ETDPMA
+904 EVDPA
-910 YHDNYGFFFVR
+910 NTPYNHKFIFVR
-921 NPDHTVEVYAYE
+921 NENAAHTVSVYAWNGNNIDE
-933 KEKGA
+933 ISADIKGKG
-938 TYNLSTSVD
+938 L
-947 SNSSNGTGFETGIS
+947 S
-961 VLAEDRLSGSKTSF
+961 VLAEDRLTAADKVSF
-975 SNYKFELTWAEPCRD
+975 SKYNFELTWAEPCRD

-1061 LYVTSESGNV
+1061 LYVTSESRNV

>member
-16 ALMLVVAM
+16 AVMLVVAM

-33 VNLGAIYVDGNR
+33 VNLGAIYVAGNR

-56 TDQSLNN
+56 TDQSLKN
-63 GFSITTNEDLIKLGA
+63 GFSITTNEDLRKLDA
-78 ELRIYKKDGVTY
+78 ELRIYKTDGVTY

-113 TIKLALYDLGTTNG
+113 TIKLALYDLGTTDG

-171 KTINVKLARHDN
+171 KTINVKLARDDD
-183 QVSLG
+183 QDSLG

-206 GNYTKL
+206 GNFTKL

-293 EDPAHPGEKVADPKL
+293 EDPAHPGEKVANPKL

-323 VTVVDDDGNSNDTN
+323 VYQGTSDTTGTN
-337 VKSGKEGSRVTF
+337 VKSGDEGSRVTF
-349 TDLTVGDE
+349 TGLGDANE

-368 RLSTTDGAVQTYDLT
+368 RLPKDNGARQTYGLT

-412 ITAELPKYQ
+412 ITAELPKYT
-421 DTPNAGTTDPSK
+421 DADSSTLTNPASTTV
-433 SKLVVYTDPSVSSVV
+433 VVYTDKKVDSIVINGKPMTESTQANDVS
-448 VNGVALEKITKDKAA
+448 DA
-463 TLGQLDYDAATA
+463 TSRGLKPWTLSD
-475 EGKIAWVS
+475 
-483 VSGTTPAANV
+483 V
-493 DLSKKQIITVTA
+493 DLSKEQIITVTA
-505 EDEQTTKQY
+505 EDKTTTKQY

-569 TPTAGAKVEYA
+569 TPSAGAKVEYA

-595 DLTNVNE
+595 GLTDVNE
-602 GAVGATTKLTAINK
+602 GAVGAPTKLTAINK

-649 TDNNNDKVV
+649 TKNDNDKVV

-690 LEVPVSLSNNAAY
+690 LEVPVSLSNNKAY
-703 TAAGISY
+703 EDANISY

-764 DGVDDG
+764 DAVNDG

-790 ADQNGVSKMLIS
+790 ADQNGVSKMLVS
-802 TVEQYGTIYNVVI
+802 TVEQYGTVYNVVI

-820 QTGHDLQSMSFG
+820 KTGHDLQSMSFG

-880 WTKAGTQYM
+880 WTKDSTKYM

-904 ETDPMA
+904 EPEPIA
-910 YHDNYGFFFVR
+910 KDNNYSFFFVR
-921 NPDHTVEVYAYE
+921 NPDHTVEVYAYAGV
-933 KEKGA
+933 KGSS
-938 TYNLSTSVD
+938 TYNLTTSAD
-947 SNSSNGTGFETGIS
+947 SNSNNPNGFETGIS

>member
-33 VNLGAIYVDGNR
+33 VNLGAIYVAGNR

-56 TDQSLNN
+56 TDQSLKN
-63 GFSITTNEDLIKLGA
+63 GFSITTNEDLRKLDA
-78 ELRIYKKDGVTY
+78 ELRIYKTDGVTY

-113 TIKLALYDLGTTNG
+113 TIKLALYDLGTTEG

-171 KTINVKLARHDN
+171 KTINVKLARDDN

-266 YSGSIVDTNPKDDIP
+266 YSGSIVDTNEKDDIP

-293 EDPAHPGEKVADPKL
+293 EDPAHPGEKVANPKL

-323 VTVVDDDGNSNDTN
+323 VYQGTSDTTGTN
-337 VKSGKEGSRVTF
+337 VKSGDEGSRVTF
-349 TDLTVGDE
+349 TGLGANE
-357 AIATGSKVVVT
+357 AIATGSEVVVT
-368 RLSTTDGAVQTYDLT
+368 RLPKDNGAVQTYDLT

-412 ITAELPKYQ
+412 ITAELPKYT
-421 DTPNAGTTDPSK
+421 DADSSTLTNPASTTV
-433 SKLVVYTDPSVSSVV
+433 VVYTDKKVDSIVINGKPMTESKQANDVS
-448 VNGVALEKITKDKAA
+448 DA
-463 TLGQLDYDAATA
+463 TSRGLKPWTL
-475 EGKIAWVS
+475 
-483 VSGTTPAANV
+483 SGV
-493 DLSKKQIITVTA
+493 DLSKEQIITVTA
-505 EDEQTTKQY
+505 EDKTTTKQY

-636 GNTLNSLEFTAQN
+636 GNTLNSLEFTAQR
-649 TDNNNDKVV
+649 TTNNNDKVV

-690 LEVPVSLSNNAAY
+690 LEVPVSLSNNPAYAA
-703 TAAGISY
+703 ADPVISY

-719 DNGGVAYG
+719 DNGGVAYVG
-727 VYQKGSTNYAL
+727 VGRDGTNYTL
-738 KKLYATTNDIS
+738 KRLGATTNDIS
-749 AKAPQTGAVLVNSEN
+749 DQVLT
-764 DGVDDG
+764 G
-770 STYSQIVVL
+770 STIDTDWKSANGPYDQIIVL
-779 PEKYARTLDLG
+779 PEKYARAVELTTPGDP
-790 ADQNGVSKMLIS
+790 S
-802 TVEQYGTIYNVVI
+802 TGTIDTDVMEQYGTVYNIEV

-880 WTKAGTQYM
+880 WTKDSTKYM

-904 ETDPMA
+904 EPEPIA
-910 YHDNYGFFFVR
+910 KDNNYSFFFVR
-921 NPDHTVEVYAYE
+921 NPDHTVEVYAYAGV
-933 KEKGA
+933 KGSS
-938 TYNLSTSVD
+938 TYNLTTSAD
-947 SNSSNGTGFETGIS
+947 SNSNNGTGFETGIS

>member
-56 TDQSLNN
+56 TDQSLND
-63 GFSITTNEDLIKLGA
+63 GFSITTNEDLRALDA
-78 ELRIYKKDGVTY
+78 ELRIYQTDGVTY
-90 TPAPQV
+90 TRAKQV
-96 SANPTGLTL
+96 SATPAETL
-105 NDYLVNGN
+105 DLDNYLVNGN
-113 TIKLALYDLGTTNG
+113 TIKLALYDLGTTDG

-171 KTINVKLARHDN
+171 KTINVKLARHTEDE
-183 QVSLG
+183 QADLD
-188 AELTVT
+188 ARMTVT
-194 TVDNATI
+194 AVDNAKI
-201 TGSTG
+201 TNVNGTP
-206 GNYTKL
+206 
-212 EDVSGGAKYTIPADN
+212 VSNGGATTIEIDAD
-227 GDTINVTSQTGGNVS
+227 DKSYIEVTSQTRGNVS

-514 TISASISQNT
+514 TIPASISQNT

-649 TDNNNDKVV
+649 AKNNNDKVV

-690 LEVPVSLSNNAAY
+690 LEVPVSLRNNKAYEAAN
-703 TAAGISY
+703 IFY

-719 DNGGVAYG
+719 DNGGVAYVG
-727 VYQKGSTNYAL
+727 VGRDGTNYIL
-738 KKLYATTNDIS
+738 KRLGATTNDIS
-749 AKAPQTGAVLVNSEN
+749 DKVLT
-764 DGVDDG
+764 G
-770 STYSQIVVL
+770 STIDTAWKSANGPYDQIIVL
-779 PEKYARTLDLG
+779 PEKYARAVELTTPGDP
-790 ADQNGVSKMLIS
+790 S
-802 TVEQYGTIYNVVI
+802 TGTIDTDVMEQYGTVYNI
-815 ETANA
+815 EVDPANA

-832 NTPLTIEGDT
+832 NTTLTIEGDT

-880 WTKAGTQYM
+880 WTNASTKYM

-904 ETDPMA
+904 EPEPIA
-910 YHDNYGFFFVR
+910 KDNNYSFFFVR
-921 NPDHTVEVYAYE
+921 NPDHTVEVYAYAGVE
-933 KEKGA
+933 GSS
-938 TYNLSTSVD
+938 TYNLTTSAD
-947 SNSSNGTGFETGIS
+947 SNSNNGTGFETGIS

-1094 YENVMGAAENGYV
+1094 
-1107 SGYPDG
+1107 
-1113 TFKPMQSVTRAEFA
+1113 
-1127 SMIAKAMG
+1127 
-1135 YDSDPDAGSAYP
+1135 
-1147 DVADDH
+1147 
-1153 WAKAAINF
+1153 
-1161 CAQNDIIN
+1161 
-1169 GYDDGTFQ
+1169 
-1177 PNKAI
+1177 
-1182 TRQEAAA
+1182 
-1189 ILNKA
+1189 
-1194 FELSVKYGVSTDL
+1194 
-1207 FPDNSSIAAWASD
+1207 
-1220 HVYAAKASGLMKG
+1220 
-1233 YEEDGTFRPNNQ
+1233 
-1245 ITRAEA
+1245 
-1251 ASILMNAKYA
+1251 
-1261 DLIK
+1261 

>member
-33 VNLGAIYVDGNR
+33 VNLGAIYVAGNR

-56 TDQSLNN
+56 TDQSLKN
-63 GFSITTNEDLIKLGA
+63 GFSITTNEDLRKLDA
-78 ELRIYKKDGVTY
+78 ELRIYKTDGVTY

-113 TIKLALYDLGTTNG
+113 TIKLALYDLGTTDG

-171 KTINVKLARHDN
+171 KTINVKLARDDN

-293 EDPAHPGEKVADPKL
+293 EDPAHPGEKVAHPKL

-323 VTVVDDDGNSNDTN
+323 VYQGTSDTTGTN
-337 VKSGKEGSRVTF
+337 VKSGDEGSRVTF
-349 TDLTVGDE
+349 TGLGGANE

-368 RLSTTDGAVQTYDLT
+368 RLPKVNGAVQTYGLT

-421 DTPNAGTTDPSK
+421 DTPNTGTATDPSK

-448 VNGVALEKITKDKAA
+448 VNGVALEKITKDNAT

-524 SDADI
+524 SDADL
-529 TAFWLKNGGNTYEG
+529 TAFWLKNGANTYEG
-543 KFVNKDTIQVNVPY
+543 KLVNKDTIQVNVPY
-557 MTTSVA
+557 MTTDIS
-563 DWVVYV
+563 DWVVYA
-569 TPTAGAKVEYA
+569 TPSAGAKVETSA
-580 GLYEVVNG
+580 GYEVVNG

-595 DLTNVNE
+595 GLTNVNE

-649 TDNNNDKVV
+649 TDNDNDKVV

-690 LEVPVSLSNNAAY
+690 LEVPVSLRNNKAY
-703 TAAGISY
+703 EDANISY

-719 DNGGVAYG
+719 DNGGVAYVG
-727 VYQKGSTNYAL
+727 VGRDGTNYIL
-738 KKLYATTNDIS
+738 KRLGATTNDIS
-749 AKAPQTGAVLVNSEN
+749 DQVLT
-764 DGVDDG
+764 G
-770 STYSQIVVL
+770 STIDTDWKSVNGPYDQIIVL
-779 PEKYARTLDLG
+779 PEKYARAVELS
-790 ADQNGVSKMLIS
+790 ADKKIS
-802 TVEQYGTIYNVVI
+802 ITDMTTYGTVYNIEV

-880 WTKAGTQYM
+880 WTKDSTEYM

-1153 WAKAAINF
+1153 WAGLLSTSALRTTSSTVTTTA
-1161 CAQNDIIN
+1161 
-1169 GYDDGTFQ
+1169 
-1177 PNKAI
+1177 PSSP
-1182 TRQEAAA
+1182 TRP
-1189 ILNKA
+1189 
-1194 FELSVKYGVSTDL
+1194 SPVR
-1207 FPDNSSIAAWASD
+1207 
-1220 HVYAAKASGLMKG
+1220 
-1233 YEEDGTFRPNNQ
+1233 RPPPF
-1245 ITRAEA
+1245 
-1251 ASILMNAKYA
+1251 
-1261 DLIK
+1261 

>member
-33 VNLGAIYVDGNR
+33 VNLGAIYVAGNR

-56 TDQSLNN
+56 TDQSLND
-63 GFSITTNEDLIKLGA
+63 GFSITTNEDLSALDA
-78 ELRIYKKDGVTY
+78 ELRIYQTDGVTY
-90 TPAPQV
+90 TSAKQV
-96 SANPTGLTL
+96 SATPAETL
-105 NDYLVNGN
+105 DLDNYLVNGN
-113 TIKLALYDLGTTNG
+113 TIKLALYDLGTTDG

-171 KTINVKLARHDN
+171 KTINVKLARDDN
-183 QVSLG
+183 QASLG

-194 TVDNATI
+194 AVDKAKI
-201 TGSTG
+201 TNVNGTPVP
-206 GNYTKL
+206 N
-212 EDVSGGAKYTIPADN
+212 GGATTTEINAD
-227 GDTINVTSQTGGNVS
+227 DKSYIEVTSQTGGNVS

-266 YSGSIVDTNPKDDIP
+266 YSGSIVDTNEKDDIP

-337 VKSGKEGSRVTF
+337 VKSGDEGSRVTF
-349 TDLTVGDE
+349 TGLGANE
-357 AIATGSKVVVT
+357 AIATGSEVVVT
-368 RLSTTDGAVQTYDLT
+368 RLPKDNGAVQTYDLT

-412 ITAELPKYQ
+412 ITAELPKYT
-421 DTPNAGTTDPSK
+421 DADSSTLTNPASTTV
-433 SKLVVYTDPSVSSVV
+433 VVYTDKKVESIVINGKPMTESTQANDVS
-448 VNGVALEKITKDKAA
+448 DA
-463 TLGQLDYDAATA
+463 TSRGLKPWTLSD
-475 EGKIAWVS
+475 
-483 VSGTTPAANV
+483 V
-493 DLSKKQIITVTA
+493 DLSKEQIITVTA
-505 EDEQTTKQY
+505 EDKTTTKQY

-569 TPTAGAKVEYA
+569 TPSAGAKVEYA

-595 DLTNVNE
+595 GLTDVNE
-602 GAVGATTKLTAINK
+602 GAVGAPTKLTAINK

-764 DGVDDG
+764 DVVNDG

-790 ADQNGVSKMLIS
+790 ADQNGVSRMLIS

-842 IKGELPYSLTADT
+842 IKGELPYSLTVEKVEDGQDD
-855 VANGKAKA
+855 VHSHV
-863 MFATFETSQ
+863 ATFETSQ
-872 YAALFMTN
+872 YAALFLDEYASGSQKYT
-880 WTKAGTQYM
+880 
-889 YSGTFTSDG
+889 YSGNFISGG
-898 DTNGDG
+898 DADLDG
-904 ETDPMA
+904 EVDPA
-910 YHDNYGFFFVR
+910 NTPYNHKFIFVR
-921 NPDHTVEVYAYE
+921 NENAAHTVSVYAWNGNNIDE
-933 KEKGA
+933 ISADIKGKG
-938 TYNLSTSVD
+938 L
-947 SNSSNGTGFETGIS
+947 S
-961 VLAEDRLSGSKTSF
+961 VLAEDRLTVADKVSF
-975 SNYKFELTWAEPCRD
+975 SKYNFELTWAEPCRD

-1251 ASILMNAKYA
+1251 ASIFMNAKYA

>member
-56 TDQSLNN
+56 TDQSLND
-63 GFSITTNEDLIKLGA
+63 GFSITTNEDLRALDA
-78 ELRIYKKDGVTY
+78 ELRIYQTDGVTY
-90 TPAPQV
+90 TRAKQV
-96 SANPTGLTL
+96 SATPAETL
-105 NDYLVNGN
+105 DLDNYLVNGN
-113 TIKLALYDLGTTNG
+113 TIKLALYDLGTTDG

-171 KTINVKLARHDN
+171 KTINVKLARDDN
-183 QVSLG
+183 QAFLD
-188 AELTVT
+188 AKMTVT
-194 TVDNATI
+194 AVDKAKITNVNGTPVPNDGATTI
-201 TGSTG
+201 EIDADDGS
-206 GNYTKL
+206 YI
-212 EDVSGGAKYTIPADN
+212 E
-227 GDTINVTSQTGGNVS
+227 VTSQTGGNVS

-323 VTVVDDDGNSNDTN
+323 VYQGASDTTGTN
-337 VKSGKEGSRVTF
+337 VKSGDKGSRVTF
-349 TDLTVGDE
+349 TGLGGVNE
-357 AIATGSKVVVT
+357 AIATGSEVVVT
-368 RLSTTDGAVQTYDLT
+368 RLPKDNGAVQTYDLT

-412 ITAELPKYQ
+412 ITAELPKYT
-421 DTPNAGTTDPSK
+421 DADSSTLTNPASTTV
-433 SKLVVYTDPSVSSVV
+433 VVYTDKKVDSIVINGKPMTESNQANDVS
-448 VNGVALEKITKDKAA
+448 DA
-463 TLGQLDYDAATA
+463 TSRGLKPWTLSD
-475 EGKIAWVS
+475 
-483 VSGTTPAANV
+483 V
-493 DLSKKQIITVTA
+493 DLSKEQIITVTA
-505 EDEQTTKQY
+505 EDKTTTKQY

-569 TPTAGAKVEYA
+569 TPSAGAKVEYA

-690 LEVPVSLSNNAAY
+690 LEVPVSLSNNPAYAA
-703 TAAGISY
+703 ADPVISY

-719 DNGGVAYG
+719 DNGGVAYVG
-727 VYQKGSTNYAL
+727 AGSSNLNWDAGTGTYTL
-738 KKLYATTNDIS
+738 KRLEATTNDIS
-749 AKAPQTGAVLVNSEN
+749 DQKLT
-764 DGVDDG
+764 G
-770 STYSQIVVL
+770 STIANLWGSASGPYDEIIVL
-779 PEKYARTLDLG
+779 PEKYAR
-790 ADQNGVSKMLIS
+790 Q
-802 TVEQYGTIYNVVI
+802 VELNASNTIDVALVKQYGTKYDIVV
-815 ETANA
+815 EVAKA

-880 WTKAGTQYM
+880 WTKDSTKYM

-904 ETDPMA
+904 EPEPIA
-910 YHDNYGFFFVR
+910 KDNNYSFFFVR
-921 NPDHTVEVYAYE
+921 NPDHTVEVYAYAGV
-933 KEKGA
+933 KGSS
-938 TYNLSTSVD
+938 TYNLTTSAD
-947 SNSSNGTGFETGIS
+947 SNSNNPNGFETGIS

-1261 DLIK
+1261 GLIK

>member
-56 TDQSLNN
+56 TDQSLND
-63 GFSITTNEDLIKLGA
+63 GFSITTNEDLSKLGA
-78 ELRIYKKDGVTY
+78 ELRIYKTDGVTY

-171 KTINVKLARHDN
+171 KTINVKLARHTKDE
-183 QVSLG
+183 QADLD
-188 AELTVT
+188 AKMTVT
-194 TVDNATI
+194 AVDKAKI
-201 TGSTG
+201 TNVNGSTVT
-206 GNYTKL
+206 N
-212 EDVSGGAKYTIPADN
+212 GGATTIEIDADD
-227 GDTINVTSQTGGNVS
+227 GSYIEVTSQTGGNVS

-281 DAIIFN
+281 NAIIFN

-293 EDPAHPGEKVADPKL
+293 EDPAHPGEKIANPKL

-323 VTVVDDDGNSNDTN
+323 VYVGSDDTN
-337 VKSGKEGSRVTF
+337 VKSGDEGSRVTF
-349 TDLTVGDE
+349 TGLGGANE

-368 RLSTTDGAVQTYDLT
+368 RLPKANGAVQTYDLT

-524 SDADI
+524 SDADL
-529 TAFWLKNGGNTYEG
+529 TAFWLKNGANTYEG
-543 KFVNKDTIQVNVPY
+543 KLVNKDTIQVNVPY
-557 MTTSVA
+557 MTTDIS
-563 DWVVYV
+563 DWVVYA
-569 TPTAGAKVEYA
+569 TPSAGAKVETSA
-580 GLYEVVNG
+580 GYEVVNG

-595 DLTNVNE
+595 GLTKVKE
-602 GAVGATTKLTAINK
+602 GAVGATTTLIAINK
-616 NNEKIS
+616 NDETVS
-622 HEYTINVVLDTAKT
+622 HKYTINVVLDPAKT

-649 TDNNNDKVV
+649 AKNNNNDKVV

-690 LEVPVSLSNNAAY
+690 LEVPVSLRNNKAYEAAN
-703 TAAGISY
+703 IFY

-719 DNGGVAYG
+719 DNGGVAYVG
-727 VYQKGSTNYAL
+727 AGSSNLNWDAGTGTYTL
-738 KKLYATTNDIS
+738 KRLEATTNDIS
-749 AKAPQTGAVLVNSEN
+749 DQKLT
-764 DGVDDG
+764 G
-770 STYSQIVVL
+770 STIANLWGSASGPYDEIIVL
-779 PEKYARTLDLG
+779 PEKYAR
-790 ADQNGVSKMLIS
+790 Q
-802 TVEQYGTIYNVVI
+802 VELNASNTIDVALVKQYGTKYDIVV
-815 ETANA
+815 EVAKA

-880 WTKAGTQYM
+880 WTNAGTQYM

>member
-56 TDQSLNN
+56 TDQSLNK
-63 GFSITTNEDLIKLGA
+63 GFSITTNEDLSALDA
-78 ELRIYKKDGVTY
+78 ELRIYQTDGVTY
-90 TPAPQV
+90 TSAKQV
-96 SANPTGLTL
+96 SATPAETL
-105 NDYLVNGN
+105 DLDNYLVNGN
-113 TIKLALYDLGTTNG
+113 TIKLALYDLGTTDG

-171 KTINVKLARHDN
+171 KTINVKLARDDN
-183 QVSLG
+183 QASLG

-194 TVDNATI
+194 AVDKAKI
-201 TGSTG
+201 TNVNGTPVP
-206 GNYTKL
+206 N
-212 EDVSGGAKYTIPADN
+212 GGATTTEINAD
-227 GDTINVTSQTGGNVS
+227 DKSYIEVTSQTGGNVS

-266 YSGSIVDTNPKDDIP
+266 YSGSIVDTNEKDDIP

-323 VTVVDDDGNSNDTN
+323 VYVGSDDTN
-337 VKSGKEGSRVTF
+337 VKSGDEGSRVTF
-349 TDLTVGDE
+349 TGLGGANE
-357 AIATGSKVVVT
+357 AIATDSKVVVT
-368 RLSTTDGAVQTYDLT
+368 RLPKANGAVQTYDLT

-412 ITAELPKYQ
+412 ITAELPKYT
-421 DTPNAGTTDPSK
+421 DADSSTLTNPASTTV
-433 SKLVVYTDPSVSSVV
+433 VVYTDKKVDSIVINGKPMTESTQANDVS
-448 VNGVALEKITKDKAA
+448 DA
-463 TLGQLDYDAATA
+463 TSRGLKPWTL
-475 EGKIAWVS
+475 
-483 VSGTTPAANV
+483 SGV
-493 DLSKKQIITVTA
+493 DLSKEQIITVTA
-505 EDEQTTKQY
+505 EDKTTTKQY

-557 MTTSVA
+557 MTTNVSN
-563 DWVVYV
+563 WVVYA

-636 GNTLNSLEFTAQN
+636 GNTLNSLEFTAQR
-649 TDNNNDKVV
+649 TTNNNDKVV

-690 LEVPVSLSNNAAY
+690 LEVPVSLGDNPAYAA
-703 TAAGISY
+703 ADPVISY

-719 DNGGVAYG
+719 DNGGVAYVG
-727 VYQKGSTNYAL
+727 VGRDGTNYIL
-738 KKLYATTNDIS
+738 KRLGATTNDIS
-749 AKAPQTGAVLVNSEN
+749 DQVLT
-764 DGVDDG
+764 G
-770 STYSQIVVL
+770 STIDTDWKSANGPYDQIIVL
-779 PEKYARTLDLG
+779 PEKYARAVELTTPGDP
-790 ADQNGVSKMLIS
+790 S
-802 TVEQYGTIYNVVI
+802 TGTIDTDVMEQYGTVYNI
-815 ETANA
+815 EVEPANA

-880 WTKAGTQYM
+880 WTKDSTKYM

-904 ETDPMA
+904 EPEPIA
-910 YHDNYGFFFVR
+910 KDNNYSFFFVR
-921 NPDHTVEVYAYE
+921 NPDHTVEVYAYAGVE
-933 KEKGA
+933 GSS
-938 TYNLSTSVD
+938 TYNLTTSAD
-947 SNSSNGTGFETGIS
+947 SNSNNPNGFETGIS

>member
-56 TDQSLNN
+56 TDQSLND
-63 GFSITTNEDLIKLGA
+63 GFSITTNEDLSKLGA
-78 ELRIYKKDGVTY
+78 ELRIYKTDGVTY

-113 TIKLALYDLGTTNG
+113 TIKLALYDLGTTDG

-171 KTINVKLARHDN
+171 KPINVKLARHTEDE
-183 QVSLG
+183 QADLD
-188 AELTVT
+188 AKMTVT
-194 TVDNATI
+194 AVDNAKI
-201 TGSTG
+201 TNVNGSTVT
-206 GNYTKL
+206 N
-212 EDVSGGAKYTIPADN
+212 GGATKIEIDADD
-227 GDTINVTSQTGGNVS
+227 GSYIEVTSQTRGNVS

-266 YSGSIVDTNPKDDIP
+266 YSGSIVDSNPKDDIP

-323 VTVVDDDGNSNDTN
+323 VYVGSDDTN
-337 VKSGKEGSRVTF
+337 VKSGDEGSRVTF
-349 TDLTVGDE
+349 TGLGGDNE

-368 RLSTTDGAVQTYDLT
+368 RLPKANGAVQTYNLT

-400 DTIATVNQETGS
+400 DTIATVDQETGS

-421 DTPNAGTTDPSK
+421 DTPNTGTATDPSK

-448 VNGVALEKITKDKAA
+448 VNGVALEKITKDNAT

-475 EGKIAWVS
+475 EGKLAWVS
-483 VSGTTPAANV
+483 VSSGSPAANV

-524 SDADI
+524 SDADL
-529 TAFWLKNGGNTYEG
+529 TAFWLKNGANTYKG
-543 KFVNKDTIQVNVPY
+543 KLVNKDTIQVNVPY
-557 MTTSVA
+557 MTTNVSN
-563 DWVVYV
+563 WVVYA
-569 TPTAGAKVEYA
+569 TPSAGAKVVTSA
-580 GLYEVVNG
+580 GYEVVNG

-595 DLTNVNE
+595 GLNDVDEDPMTDPITLF
-602 GAVGATTKLTAINK
+602 AINK
-616 NNEKIS
+616 NNETIS
-622 HEYTINVVLDTAKT
+622 HKYTIYVVLDTAKT

-649 TDNNNDKVV
+649 AKNNNDKVV

-690 LEVPVSLSNNAAY
+690 LEVPVSLRNNKAYEAAN
-703 TAAGISY
+703 IFY

-719 DNGGVAYG
+719 DNGGVAYVG
-727 VYQKGSTNYAL
+727 VGRDGTNYTL
-738 KKLYATTNDIS
+738 KRLGATTNDIS
-749 AKAPQTGAVLVNSEN
+749 DQVLT
-764 DGVDDG
+764 G
-770 STYSQIVVL
+770 STIDTDWKSANGPYDQIIVL
-779 PEKYARTLDLG
+779 PEKYARAVELTTPGDP
-790 ADQNGVSKMLIS
+790 S
-802 TVEQYGTIYNVVI
+802 TGTIDTDVMEQYGTVYNIVV
-815 ETANA
+815 EVAKA

-832 NTPLTIEGDT
+832 NTTLTIEGDT

-880 WTKAGTQYM
+880 WTNASTKYM

-904 ETDPMA
+904 EPEPIA
-910 YHDNYGFFFVR
+910 KDNNYSFFFVR
-921 NPDHTVEVYAYE
+921 NPDHTVEVYAYAGVE
-933 KEKGA
+933 GSS
-938 TYNLSTSVD
+938 TYNLTTSAD
-947 SNSSNGTGFETGIS
+947 SNSNNGTGFETGIS

-1028 TTSVGATIQVGSENS
+1028 TTSVGASIQVGSENS

-1182 TRQEAAA
+1182 TLQEAAA
-1189 ILNKA
+1189 ILKKA
-1194 FELSVKYGVSTDL
+1194 
-1207 FPDNSSIAAWASD
+1207 
-1220 HVYAAKASGLMKG
+1220 
-1233 YEEDGTFRPNNQ
+1233 
-1245 ITRAEA
+1245 
-1251 ASILMNAKYA
+1251 
-1261 DLIK
+1261 

>member
-56 TDQSLNN
+56 TDQSLND
-63 GFSITTNEDLIKLGA
+63 GFSITTNEDLRALDA
-78 ELRIYKKDGVTY
+78 ELRIYQTDGVTY
-90 TPAPQV
+90 TRAKQV
-96 SANPTGLTL
+96 SATPAETL
-105 NDYLVNGN
+105 DLDNYLVNGN
-113 TIKLALYDLGTTNG
+113 TIKLALYDLGTTDG

-171 KTINVKLARHDN
+171 KTINVKLARDDN
-183 QVSLG
+183 QAFLD
-188 AELTVT
+188 AKMTVT
-194 TVDNATI
+194 AVDKAKITNVNGTPVPNDGATTI
-201 TGSTG
+201 EIDADDGS
-206 GNYTKL
+206 YI
-212 EDVSGGAKYTIPADN
+212 E
-227 GDTINVTSQTGGNVS
+227 VTSQTGGNVS

-266 YSGSIVDTNPKDDIP
+266 YSGSIVDTNEKDDIP

-293 EDPAHPGEKVADPKL
+293 EDPAHPGEKVANPKL

-323 VTVVDDDGNSNDTN
+323 VYVGSDDTN
-337 VKSGKEGSRVTF
+337 VKSGDEGSRVTF
-349 TDLTVGDE
+349 TDLGGANE
-357 AIATGSKVVVT
+357 AIATDSKVVVT
-368 RLSTTDGAVQTYDLT
+368 RLPKANGAVQTYDLT

-412 ITAELPKYQ
+412 ITAELPKYT
-421 DTPNAGTTDPSK
+421 DADSSTLTNPASTTV
-433 SKLVVYTDPSVSSVV
+433 VVYTDKKVDSIVINGKPMTESKQANDVS
-448 VNGVALEKITKDKAA
+448 DA
-463 TLGQLDYDAATA
+463 TSRGLKPWTL
-475 EGKIAWVS
+475 
-483 VSGTTPAANV
+483 SGV
-493 DLSKKQIITVTA
+493 DLSKEQIITVTA
-505 EDEQTTKQY
+505 EDKTTTKQY

-649 TDNNNDKVV
+649 AKNNNNDKVV

-719 DNGGVAYG
+719 DNGGVAYVG
-727 VYQKGSTNYAL
+727 AGSSNLNWDAGTGTYTL
-738 KKLYATTNDIS
+738 KRLEATTNDIS
-749 AKAPQTGAVLVNSEN
+749 DQKLT
-764 DGVDDG
+764 G
-770 STYSQIVVL
+770 STIANLWGSASGPYDEIIVL
-779 PEKYARTLDLG
+779 PEKYAR
-790 ADQNGVSKMLIS
+790 Q
-802 TVEQYGTIYNVVI
+802 VELNASNTIDVALVKQYGTKYDIVV
-815 ETANA
+815 EVAKA

-842 IKGELPYSLTADT
+842 IKGELPYSLTVEKVEDGQDD
-855 VANGKAKA
+855 VHSHV
-863 MFATFETSQ
+863 ATFETSQ
-872 YAALFMTN
+872 YAALFLDEYASGSQNYT
-880 WTKAGTQYM
+880 
-889 YSGTFTSDG
+889 YSGNFISGG
-898 DTNGDG
+898 DANLDG
-904 ETDPMA
+904 EVDPA
-910 YHDNYGFFFVR
+910 NTPYNHKFIFVR
-921 NPDHTVEVYAYE
+921 NENAAHTVSVYAWNGNNIDE
-933 KEKGA
+933 ISADIKGKG
-938 TYNLSTSVD
+938 L
-947 SNSSNGTGFETGIS
+947 S
-961 VLAEDRLSGSKTSF
+961 VLAEDRLTAADKVSF
-975 SNYKFELTWAEPCRD
+975 SKYNFELTWAEPCRD

>member
-56 TDQSLNN
+56 TDQSLND
-63 GFSITTNEDLIKLGA
+63 GFSITTNEDLSKLGA
-78 ELRIYKKDGVTY
+78 ELRIYKADGVTY

-113 TIKLALYDLGTTNG
+113 TIKLALYDLGTTDG

-171 KTINVKLARHDN
+171 KTINVKLARHTKNGQANLD
-183 QVSLG
+183 
-188 AELTVT
+188 ARMTVT
-194 TVDNATI
+194 AEDKAKI
-201 TGSTG
+201 TNVNGSTVT
-206 GNYTKL
+206 N
-212 EDVSGGAKYTIPADN
+212 GGATTIEIDADD
-227 GDTINVTSQTGGNVS
+227 GSYIEVTSQTGGNVS

-266 YSGSIVDTNPKDDIP
+266 YSGSIVDSNPKDDIP
-281 DAIIFN
+281 DKIIFN

-293 EDPAHPGEKVADPKL
+293 EDPAHPGEKVANPKL

-323 VTVVDDDGNSNDTN
+323 VYQGTSDTTGTK
-337 VKSGKEGSRVTF
+337 VKSGDEGSRVTF
-349 TDLTVGDE
+349 TGLGGDNE

-368 RLSTTDGAVQTYDLT
+368 RLPKDNGAVQTYDLT

-412 ITAELPKYQ
+412 ITAELPKYT
-421 DTPNAGTTDPSK
+421 DADSSTLTNPASTTV
-433 SKLVVYTDPSVSSVV
+433 VVYTDKKVDSIVINGKPMTESTQANDVS
-448 VNGVALEKITKDKAA
+448 DA
-463 TLGQLDYDAATA
+463 TSRGLKPWTLS
-475 EGKIAWVS
+475 E
-483 VSGTTPAANV
+483 V
-493 DLSKKQIITVTA
+493 DLSKEQIITVTA

-569 TPTAGAKVEYA
+569 TPSAGAKVEYA

-690 LEVPVSLSNNAAY
+690 LEVPVSLRNNKAYEAAN
-703 TAAGISY
+703 IFY

-719 DNGGVAYG
+719 DNGGVAYVG
-727 VYQKGSTNYAL
+727 VGQDGTNYTL
-738 KKLYATTNDIS
+738 KRLGATTNDIS
-749 AKAPQTGAVLVNSEN
+749 DQVLT
-764 DGVDDG
+764 G
-770 STYSQIVVL
+770 STIDTDWKSANGPYDQIIVL
-779 PEKYARTLDLG
+779 PEKYARAVELS
-790 ADQNGVSKMLIS
+790 ADKKIS
-802 TVEQYGTIYNVVI
+802 ITDMTTYGTVYNI
-815 ETANA
+815 EVEPANA

-880 WTKAGTQYM
+880 WTKDSTKYM

-904 ETDPMA
+904 EPEPIA
-910 YHDNYGFFFVR
+910 KDNNYSFFFVR
-921 NPDHTVEVYAYE
+921 NPDHTVEVYAYAGV
-933 KEKGA
+933 KGSS
-938 TYNLSTSVD
+938 TYNLTTSAD
-947 SNSSNGTGFETGIS
+947 SNSNNGTGFETGIS

-1261 DLIK
+1261 GLIK

>member
-24 IPLSAAASP
+24 IPLSASASSI
-33 VNLGAIYVDGNR
+33 NLDSIYVDGNR

-63 GFSITTNEDLIKLGA
+63 GFSITTNEDLRKLDA
-78 ELRIYKKDGVTY
+78 ELRIYKTDGITY

-323 VTVVDDDGNSNDTN
+323 VYQGTSDTTGTK
-337 VKSGKEGSRVTF
+337 VKSGDEGSRVTF
-349 TDLTVGDE
+349 TGLGGANE
-357 AIATGSKVVVT
+357 AIATDSKVVVT
-368 RLSTTDGAVQTYDLT
+368 RLPKANGAVQTYDLT

-412 ITAELPKYQ
+412 ITAELPKYT
-421 DTPNAGTTDPSK
+421 DADSSTLTNPASTTV
-433 SKLVVYTDPSVSSVV
+433 VVYTDKKVDSIVINGKPMTESTQANDVS
-448 VNGVALEKITKDKAA
+448 DA
-463 TLGQLDYDAATA
+463 TSRGLKPWTL
-475 EGKIAWVS
+475 
-483 VSGTTPAANV
+483 SGV
-493 DLSKKQIITVTA
+493 DLSKEQIITVTA
-505 EDEQTTKQY
+505 EDKTTTKQY

-649 TDNNNDKVV
+649 AKNNNNDKVV

-719 DNGGVAYG
+719 DNGGVAYVG
-727 VYQKGSTNYAL
+727 AGSSNLNWDAGTGTYTL
-738 KKLYATTNDIS
+738 KRLEATTNDIS
-749 AKAPQTGAVLVNSEN
+749 DQKLT
-764 DGVDDG
+764 G
-770 STYSQIVVL
+770 STIANLWGSASGPYDEIIVL
-779 PEKYARTLDLG
+779 PEKYAR
-790 ADQNGVSKMLIS
+790 Q
-802 TVEQYGTIYNVVI
+802 VELNASNTIDVALVKQYGTKYDIVV
-815 ETANA
+815 EVAKA

-842 IKGELPYSLTADT
+842 IKGELPYSLTVEKVEDGQDD
-855 VANGKAKA
+855 VHSHV
-863 MFATFETSQ
+863 ATFETSQ
-872 YAALFMTN
+872 YAALFLDEYASGSQNYT
-880 WTKAGTQYM
+880 
-889 YSGTFTSDG
+889 YSGNFISGG
-898 DTNGDG
+898 DANLDG
-904 ETDPMA
+904 EVDPA
-910 YHDNYGFFFVR
+910 NTPYNHKFIFVR
-921 NPDHTVEVYAYE
+921 NENAAHTVSVYAWNGNNIDE
-933 KEKGA
+933 ISADIKGKG
-938 TYNLSTSVD
+938 L
-947 SNSSNGTGFETGIS
+947 S
-961 VLAEDRLSGSKTSF
+961 VLAEDRLTAADKVSF
-975 SNYKFELTWAEPCRD
+975 SKYNFELTWAEPCRD

>member
-63 GFSITTNEDLIKLGA
+63 GFSITTNEDLRALDA
-78 ELRIYKKDGVTY
+78 ELRIYQKDGVTY
-90 TPAPQV
+90 TRAKQV
-96 SANPTGLTL
+96 SATPAETL
-105 NDYLVNGN
+105 DLDNYLVNGN
-113 TIKLALYDLGTTNG
+113 TIKLALYDLGTTDG

-171 KTINVKLARHDN
+171 KTINVKLARHTEDE
-183 QVSLG
+183 QADLD
-188 AELTVT
+188 AKMTVT
-194 TVDNATI
+194 AVDNAKI
-201 TGSTG
+201 TNVNGTPVP
-206 GNYTKL
+206 N
-212 EDVSGGAKYTIPADN
+212 DGATTTEIDAD
-227 GDTINVTSQTGGNVS
+227 DKSYIEVTSQTGGNVS

-323 VTVVDDDGNSNDTN
+323 VYQGASDTTGTN
-337 VKSGKEGSRVTF
+337 VKSGDEGSRVTF
-349 TDLTVGDE
+349 TDLGGANE
-357 AIATGSKVVVT
+357 AIATDSKVVVT
-368 RLSTTDGAVQTYDLT
+368 RLPKANGARQTYGLT

-421 DTPNAGTTDPSK
+421 DTPNTGTATDPSK

-448 VNGVALEKITKDKAA
+448 VNGVALEKITKDNAT

-475 EGKIAWVS
+475 EGKLAWVS
-483 VSGTTPAANV
+483 VSSGSPAANV

-524 SDADI
+524 SDADL
-529 TAFWLKNGGNTYEG
+529 TAFWLKNGGNTYKG
-543 KFVNKDTIQVNVPY
+543 KLVNKDTIQVNVPY
-557 MTTSVA
+557 MTTNVSN
-563 DWVVYV
+563 WVVYA
-569 TPTAGAKVEYA
+569 TPSAGAKVVTSA
-580 GLYEVVNG
+580 GYEVVNG

-595 DLTNVNE
+595 GLNDVDEDPMTDPITLF
-602 GAVGATTKLTAINK
+602 AINK
-616 NNEKIS
+616 NNETIS
-622 HEYTINVVLDTAKT
+622 HKYTIYVVLDTAKT

-649 TDNNNDKVV
+649 TDNDNDKVV

-690 LEVPVSLSNNAAY
+690 LEVPVSLRNNKAYEAAN
-703 TAAGISY
+703 IFY

-719 DNGGVAYG
+719 DNGGVAYVG
-727 VYQKGSTNYAL
+727 VGQDGTNYTL
-738 KKLYATTNDIS
+738 KRLGATTNDIS
-749 AKAPQTGAVLVNSEN
+749 DQVLT
-764 DGVDDG
+764 G
-770 STYSQIVVL
+770 STIDTDWKSANGPYDQIIVL
-779 PEKYARTLDLG
+779 PEKYARAVELS
-790 ADQNGVSKMLIS
+790 ADKKIS
-802 TVEQYGTIYNVVI
+802 ITDMTTYGTVYNI
-815 ETANA
+815 EVEPANA

-880 WTKAGTQYM
+880 WTNAGTQYM

-904 ETDPMA
+904 EPEPIA
-910 YHDNYGFFFVR
+910 KDNNYSFFFVR
-921 NPDHTVEVYAYE
+921 NPDHTVEVYAYAGVE
-933 KEKGA
+933 GSS
-938 TYNLSTSVD
+938 TYNLTTSAD
-947 SNSSNGTGFETGIS
+947 SNSNNPNGFETGIS

>member
-56 TDQSLNN
+56 TDQSLKN
-63 GFSITTNEDLIKLGA
+63 GFSITTNEDLSALDA
-78 ELRIYKKDGVTY
+78 ELRIYQTDGVTY
-90 TPAPQV
+90 TRAKQV
-96 SANPTGLTL
+96 SATPAETL
-105 NDYLVNGN
+105 DLDNYLVNGN
-113 TIKLALYDLGTTNG
+113 TIKLALYDLGTTDG

-171 KTINVKLARHDN
+171 KTINVKLARDDN
-183 QVSLG
+183 QASLG

-194 TVDNATI
+194 AVDKAKI
-201 TGSTG
+201 TNVNGTPVP
-206 GNYTKL
+206 N
-212 EDVSGGAKYTIPADN
+212 GGATTTEINAD
-227 GDTINVTSQTGGNVS
+227 DKSYIEVTSQTGGNVS

-323 VTVVDDDGNSNDTN
+323 VYQGTSDTTGTN
-337 VKSGKEGSRVTF
+337 VKSGDEGSRVTF
-349 TDLTVGDE
+349 TGLGANE
-357 AIATGSKVVVT
+357 AIATGSEVVVT
-368 RLSTTDGAVQTYDLT
+368 RLPKDNGAVQTYDLT

-412 ITAELPKYQ
+412 ITAELPKYT
-421 DTPNAGTTDPSK
+421 DADSSTLTNPASTTV
-433 SKLVVYTDPSVSSVV
+433 VVYTDKKVDSIVINGKPMTESTQANDVS
-448 VNGVALEKITKDKAA
+448 DA
-463 TLGQLDYDAATA
+463 TSRGLKPWTL
-475 EGKIAWVS
+475 
-483 VSGTTPAANV
+483 SGV
-493 DLSKKQIITVTA
+493 DLSKEQIITVTA
-505 EDEQTTKQY
+505 EDKTTTKQY

-649 TDNNNDKVV
+649 AKNNNDKVV

-690 LEVPVSLSNNAAY
+690 LEVPVSLSNNPAYAA
-703 TAAGISY
+703 ADPVISY

-764 DGVDDG
+764 DAVNDG

-790 ADQNGVSKMLIS
+790 ADQNGVSKMLVS

-820 QTGHDLQSMSFG
+820 KTGHDLQSMSFG

-842 IKGELPYSLTADT
+842 IKGELPYSLTVEKVEDGQDD
-855 VANGKAKA
+855 VHSHV
-863 MFATFETSQ
+863 ATFETSQ
-872 YAALFMTN
+872 YAALFLDEYASGSQKYT
-880 WTKAGTQYM
+880 
-889 YSGTFTSDG
+889 YSGNFISGG
-898 DTNGDG
+898 DADLDG
-904 ETDPMA
+904 EVDPA
-910 YHDNYGFFFVR
+910 NTPYNHKFIFVR
-921 NPDHTVEVYAYE
+921 NENAAHTVSVYAWNGNNIDE
-933 KEKGA
+933 ISADIKGKG
-938 TYNLSTSVD
+938 L
-947 SNSSNGTGFETGIS
+947 S
-961 VLAEDRLSGSKTSF
+961 VLAEDRLTAADKVSF
-975 SNYKFELTWAEPCRD
+975 SKYNFELTWAEPCRD

>member
-171 KTINVKLARHDN
+171 KTINVKLARDDH
-183 QVSLG
+183 QASLG

-227 GDTINVTSQTGGNVS
+227 GDTINVTSQTRGNVS

-266 YSGSIVDTNPKDDIP
+266 YSGSIVDSNPKDDIP
-281 DAIIFN
+281 DKIIFN

-323 VTVVDDDGNSNDTN
+323 VYQGASDTTGTN
-337 VKSGKEGSRVTF
+337 VKSGDEGSRVTF
-349 TDLTVGDE
+349 TDLGGANE
-357 AIATGSKVVVT
+357 AIATDSKVVVT
-368 RLSTTDGAVQTYDLT
+368 RLPKANGARQTYGLT

-421 DTPNAGTTDPSK
+421 DTPNTGTATDPSK

-524 SDADI
+524 SDADL
-529 TAFWLKNGGNTYEG
+529 TAFWLKNGANTYEG
-543 KFVNKDTIQVNVPY
+543 KLVNKDTIQVNVPY
-557 MTTSVA
+557 MTTDIS
-563 DWVVYV
+563 DWVVYA
-569 TPTAGAKVEYA
+569 TPSAGAKVETSA
-580 GLYEVVNG
+580 GYEVVNG

-595 DLTNVNE
+595 GLTNVNE

-636 GNTLNSLEFTAQN
+636 GNTLNSLEFTAQR
-649 TDNNNDKVV
+649 TTNNNDKVV

-690 LEVPVSLSNNAAY
+690 LEVPVSLGNNKAY
-703 TAAGISY
+703 EDANIFY

-719 DNGGVAYG
+719 DNGGVAYVG
-727 VYQKGSTNYAL
+727 VGRDGTNYIL
-738 KKLYATTNDIS
+738 KRLGATTNDIS
-749 AKAPQTGAVLVNSEN
+749 DKVLT
-764 DGVDDG
+764 G
-770 STYSQIVVL
+770 STIDTDWKSVNGPYDQIIVL
-779 PEKYARTLDLG
+779 PEKYARAVELTTPGDP
-790 ADQNGVSKMLIS
+790 S
-802 TVEQYGTIYNVVI
+802 TGTIDTDVMEQYGTVYNI
-815 ETANA
+815 EVEPANA

-880 WTKAGTQYM
+880 WTKDSTKYM

-904 ETDPMA
+904 EPEPIA
-910 YHDNYGFFFVR
+910 KDNNYSFFFVR
-921 NPDHTVEVYAYE
+921 NPDHTVEVYAYAGVE
-933 KEKGA
+933 GSS
-938 TYNLSTSVD
+938 TYNLTTSAD
-947 SNSSNGTGFETGIS
+947 SNSNNPNGFETGIS

>member
-56 TDQSLNN
+56 TDQSLND
-63 GFSITTNEDLIKLGA
+63 GFSITTNEDLSKLGA
-78 ELRIYKKDGVTY
+78 ELRIYKTDGVTY

-113 TIKLALYDLGTTNG
+113 TIKLALYDLGTTDG

-171 KTINVKLARHDN
+171 KTINVKLARHTKNGQANLD
-183 QVSLG
+183 
-188 AELTVT
+188 ARMTVT
-194 TVDNATI
+194 AEDKAKI
-201 TGSTG
+201 TNVNGSTVT
-206 GNYTKL
+206 N
-212 EDVSGGAKYTIPADN
+212 GGATTIEIDADD
-227 GDTINVTSQTGGNVS
+227 GSYIEVTSQTGGNVS

-266 YSGSIVDTNPKDDIP
+266 YSGSIVDSNPKDDIP
-281 DAIIFN
+281 DKIIFN

-293 EDPAHPGEKVADPKL
+293 EDPAHPGEKVANPKL

-323 VTVVDDDGNSNDTN
+323 VYQGTSDTTGTK
-337 VKSGKEGSRVTF
+337 VKSGDEGSRVTF
-349 TDLTVGDE
+349 TGLGGDNE

-368 RLSTTDGAVQTYDLT
+368 RLPKDNGAVQTYDLT

-412 ITAELPKYQ
+412 ITAELPKYT
-421 DTPNAGTTDPSK
+421 DADSSTLTNPASTTV
-433 SKLVVYTDPSVSSVV
+433 VVYTDKKVDSIVINGKPMTESTQANDVS
-448 VNGVALEKITKDKAA
+448 DA
-463 TLGQLDYDAATA
+463 TSRGLKPWTLS
-475 EGKIAWVS
+475 E
-483 VSGTTPAANV
+483 V
-493 DLSKKQIITVTA
+493 DLSKEQIITVTA

-569 TPTAGAKVEYA
+569 TPSAGAKVEYA

-690 LEVPVSLSNNAAY
+690 LEVPVSLRNNKAYEAAN
-703 TAAGISY
+703 IFY

-719 DNGGVAYG
+719 DNGGVAYVG
-727 VYQKGSTNYAL
+727 VGQDGTNYTL
-738 KKLYATTNDIS
+738 KRLGATTNDIS
-749 AKAPQTGAVLVNSEN
+749 DQVLT
-764 DGVDDG
+764 G
-770 STYSQIVVL
+770 STIDTDWKSANGPYDQIIVL
-779 PEKYARTLDLG
+779 PEKYARAVELS
-790 ADQNGVSKMLIS
+790 ADKKIS
-802 TVEQYGTIYNVVI
+802 ITDMTTYGTVYNI
-815 ETANA
+815 EVEPANA

-880 WTKAGTQYM
+880 WTKDSTKYM

-904 ETDPMA
+904 EPEPIA
-910 YHDNYGFFFVR
+910 KDNNYSFFFVR
-921 NPDHTVEVYAYE
+921 NPDHTVEVYAYAVV
-933 KEKGA
+933 KGSS
-938 TYNLSTSVD
+938 TYNLTTSAD
-947 SNSSNGTGFETGIS
+947 SNSNNGTGFETGIS

-1261 DLIK
+1261 GLIK

>member
-33 VNLGAIYVDGNR
+33 VNLGAIYVNGNR
-45 VELAE
+45 VELAK

-56 TDQSLNN
+56 TDQSLN
-63 GFSITTNEDLIKLGA
+63 GFSITTNEDLSALDA
-78 ELRIYKKDGVTY
+78 ELRIYQTDGVTY
-90 TPAPQV
+90 TSAKQV
-96 SANPTGLTL
+96 SATPAETL
-105 NDYLVNGN
+105 DLDKYLVNGN
-113 TIKLALYDLGTTNG
+113 TIKLALYDLGTTDG

-171 KTINVKLARHDN
+171 KTINVKLARHTEDE
-183 QVSLG
+183 QADLD
-188 AELTVT
+188 ARMTVT
-194 TVDNATI
+194 AVDNAKI
-201 TGSTG
+201 TNVNGSTVT
-206 GNYTKL
+206 N
-212 EDVSGGAKYTIPADN
+212 GGATTIEIDADD
-227 GDTINVTSQTGGNVS
+227 GSYIEVTSQTRGNVS

-281 DAIIFN
+281 NAIIFN

-323 VTVVDDDGNSNDTN
+323 VYVGSDDTN
-337 VKSGKEGSRVTF
+337 VKSGDEGSRVTF
-349 TDLTVGDE
+349 TGLGGVNE

-368 RLSTTDGAVQTYDLT
+368 RLPSSGGAVQTYDLT

-421 DTPNAGTTDPSK
+421 DTPNTGTATDPSK

-524 SDADI
+524 SDADL
-529 TAFWLKNGGNTYEG
+529 TAFWLKNGANTYEG
-543 KFVNKDTIQVNVPY
+543 KLVNKDTIQVNVPY
-557 MTTSVA
+557 MTTDIS
-563 DWVVYV
+563 DWVVYA
-569 TPTAGAKVEYA
+569 TPSAGAKVETSA
-580 GLYEVVNG
+580 GYEVVNG

-595 DLTNVNE
+595 GLTNVNE

-636 GNTLNSLEFTAQN
+636 GNTLNSLEFTAQR
-649 TDNNNDKVV
+649 TTNNNDKVV

-690 LEVPVSLSNNAAY
+690 LEVPVSLSNNPAYAA
-703 TAAGISY
+703 ADPVISY

-764 DGVDDG
+764 DAVNDG

-790 ADQNGVSKMLIS
+790 ADQNGVSKMLVS
-802 TVEQYGTIYNVVI
+802 TVEQYGTVYNVVI

-842 IKGELPYSLTADT
+842 IKGELPYSLTVEKVEDGQDD
-855 VANGKAKA
+855 VHSHV
-863 MFATFETSQ
+863 ATFETSQ
-872 YAALFMTN
+872 YAALFLDEYASGSQKYT
-880 WTKAGTQYM
+880 
-889 YSGTFTSDG
+889 YSGNFISGG
-898 DTNGDG
+898 DADLDG
-904 ETDPMA
+904 EVDPA
-910 YHDNYGFFFVR
+910 NTPYNHKFIFVR
-921 NPDHTVEVYAYE
+921 NEDAAHTVSVYAWNGNNIDE
-933 KEKGA
+933 ISANIKGKG
-938 TYNLSTSVD
+938 L
-947 SNSSNGTGFETGIS
+947 S
-961 VLAEDRLSGSKTSF
+961 VLAEDRLTAADKVSF
-975 SNYKFELTWAEPCRD
+975 SKYNFELTWAEPCRD

>member
-33 VNLGAIYVDGNR
+33 VNLGAIYVNGNR
-45 VELAE
+45 VELAK

-56 TDQSLNN
+56 TDQSLKN
-63 GFSITTNEDLIKLGA
+63 GFSITTNEDLRALDA
-78 ELRIYKKDGVTY
+78 ELRIYKTDGITY

-171 KTINVKLARHDN
+171 KTINVKLARHTENGQANLD
-183 QVSLG
+183 
-188 AELTVT
+188 ARMTVT
-194 TVDNATI
+194 AVDNAKI
-201 TGSTG
+201 TNVNGTPVP
-206 GNYTKL
+206 N
-212 EDVSGGAKYTIPADN
+212 DGATTTEIDAD
-227 GDTINVTSQTGGNVS
+227 DKSYIEVTSQTGGNVS

-266 YSGSIVDTNPKDDIP
+266 YSGSIVDSNPKDDIP
-281 DAIIFN
+281 DKIIFN

-323 VTVVDDDGNSNDTN
+323 VYQGASDTTGTK
-337 VKSGKEGSRVTF
+337 VKSGNEGSRVTF
-349 TDLTVGDE
+349 TGLGGANE

-368 RLSTTDGAVQTYDLT
+368 RLPSSGGAVQTYDLT

-400 DTIATVNQETGS
+400 DTIATVDQETGT

-421 DTPNAGTTDPSK
+421 DTPNAGIATDPSK

-448 VNGVALEKITKDKAA
+448 VNGVALEKITKDNAA

-483 VSGTTPAANV
+483 GSGTTPAANV

-524 SDADI
+524 SDADL
-529 TAFWLKNGGNTYEG
+529 TAFWLKNGANTYEG
-543 KFVNKDTIQVNVPY
+543 KLVNKDTIQVNVPY
-557 MTTSVA
+557 MTTDIS
-563 DWVVYV
+563 DWVVYA
-569 TPTAGAKVEYA
+569 TPSAGAKVETSA
-580 GLYEVVNG
+580 GYEVVNG

-595 DLTNVNE
+595 GLTKVNE

-649 TDNNNDKVV
+649 AKNNNNDKVV

-690 LEVPVSLSNNAAY
+690 LEVPVSLGNNKAY
-703 TAAGISY
+703 EDAHIFY

-719 DNGGVAYG
+719 DNGGVAYVG
-727 VYQKGSTNYAL
+727 AGSSNLNWDAGTGTYTL
-738 KKLYATTNDIS
+738 KRLEATTNDIS
-749 AKAPQTGAVLVNSEN
+749 DQKLT
-764 DGVDDG
+764 G
-770 STYSQIVVL
+770 STIANLWGSASGPYDEIIVL
-779 PEKYARTLDLG
+779 PEKYAR
-790 ADQNGVSKMLIS
+790 Q
-802 TVEQYGTIYNVVI
+802 VELNASNTIDVALVKQYGTKYDIVV
-815 ETANA
+815 EVAKA

-842 IKGELPYSLTADT
+842 IKGELPYSLTVEKVEDGQDD
-855 VANGKAKA
+855 VHSHV
-863 MFATFETSQ
+863 ATFETSQ
-872 YAALFMTN
+872 YAALFLDEYASGSQKYT
-880 WTKAGTQYM
+880 
-889 YSGTFTSDG
+889 YSGNFISGG
-898 DTNGDG
+898 DADLDG
-904 ETDPMA
+904 EVDPA
-910 YHDNYGFFFVR
+910 NTPYNHKFIFVR
-921 NPDHTVEVYAYE
+921 NENAAHTVSVYAWNGNNIDE
-933 KEKGA
+933 ISADIKGKG
-938 TYNLSTSVD
+938 L
-947 SNSSNGTGFETGIS
+947 S
-961 VLAEDRLSGSKTSF
+961 VLAEDRLTVADKVSF
-975 SNYKFELTWAEPCRD
+975 SKYNFELTWAEPCRD

>member
-33 VNLGAIYVDGNR
+33 VNLGAIYVAGNR

-56 TDQSLNN
+56 TDQSLND
-63 GFSITTNEDLIKLGA
+63 GFSITTNEDLSALDA
-78 ELRIYKKDGVTY
+78 ELRIYQTDGVTY
-90 TPAPQV
+90 TSAKQV
-96 SANPTGLTL
+96 SATPAETL
-105 NDYLVNGN
+105 DLDNYLVNGN
-113 TIKLALYDLGTTNG
+113 TIKLALYDLGTTDG

-171 KTINVKLARHDN
+171 KTINVKLARDDN
-183 QVSLG
+183 QASLG

-194 TVDNATI
+194 AVDKAKI
-201 TGSTG
+201 TNVNGTPVP
-206 GNYTKL
+206 N
-212 EDVSGGAKYTIPADN
+212 GGATTTEINAD
-227 GDTINVTSQTGGNVS
+227 DKSYIEVTSQTGGNVS

-266 YSGSIVDTNPKDDIP
+266 YSGSIVDTNEKDDIP

-337 VKSGKEGSRVTF
+337 VKSGDEGSRVTF
-349 TDLTVGDE
+349 TGLGGANE
-357 AIATGSKVVVT
+357 AIATGSEVVVT
-368 RLSTTDGAVQTYDLT
+368 RLPKDNGAVQTYDLT

-412 ITAELPKYQ
+412 ITAELPKYT
-421 DTPNAGTTDPSK
+421 DADSSTLTNPASTTV
-433 SKLVVYTDPSVSSVV
+433 VVYTDKKVDSIVINGKPMTESKQANDVS
-448 VNGVALEKITKDKAA
+448 DA
-463 TLGQLDYDAATA
+463 TSRGLKPWTLSD
-475 EGKIAWVS
+475 
-483 VSGTTPAANV
+483 V
-493 DLSKKQIITVTA
+493 DLSKEQIITVTA
-505 EDEQTTKQY
+505 EDKTTTKQY

-703 TAAGISY
+703 TTAGIFY

-764 DGVDDG
+764 DAVNDG

-790 ADQNGVSKMLIS
+790 ADQNGVSKMLVS
-802 TVEQYGTIYNVVI
+802 TVEQYGTVYNVVI

-820 QTGHDLQSMSFG
+820 KTGHDLQSMSFG

-842 IKGELPYSLTADT
+842 IKGELPYSLTVEKVEDGQDD
-855 VANGKAKA
+855 VHSHV
-863 MFATFETSQ
+863 ATFETSQ
-872 YAALFMTN
+872 YAALFLDEYASGSQKYT
-880 WTKAGTQYM
+880 
-889 YSGTFTSDG
+889 YSGNFISGG
-898 DTNGDG
+898 DADLDG
-904 ETDPMA
+904 EVDPA
-910 YHDNYGFFFVR
+910 NTPYNHKFIFVR
-921 NPDHTVEVYAYE
+921 NENAAHTVSVYAWNGNNIDE
-933 KEKGA
+933 ISADIKGKG
-938 TYNLSTSVD
+938 L
-947 SNSSNGTGFETGIS
+947 S
-961 VLAEDRLSGSKTSF
+961 VLAEDRLTAADKVSF
-975 SNYKFELTWAEPCRD
+975 SKYNFELTWAEPCRD

-1061 LYVTSESGNV
+1061 LYVTSESRNV

>member
-33 VNLGAIYVDGNR
+33 VNLGAIYVAGNR

-56 TDQSLNN
+56 TDQSLND
-63 GFSITTNEDLIKLGA
+63 GFSITTNEDLSALDA
-78 ELRIYKKDGVTY
+78 ELRIYQTDGVTY
-90 TPAPQV
+90 TSAKQV
-96 SANPTGLTL
+96 SATPAETL
-105 NDYLVNGN
+105 DLDNYLVNGN
-113 TIKLALYDLGTTNG
+113 TIKLALYDLGTTDG

-171 KTINVKLARHDN
+171 KTINVKLARHTEDE
-183 QVSLG
+183 QADLD
-188 AELTVT
+188 AKMTVT
-194 TVDNATI
+194 AVDNAKI
-201 TGSTG
+201 TNVNGTPVP
-206 GNYTKL
+206 N
-212 EDVSGGAKYTIPADN
+212 DGATTTEIDAD
-227 GDTINVTSQTGGNVS
+227 DKSYIEVTSQTGGNVS

-293 EDPAHPGEKVADPKL
+293 EDPAHPGEKIANPKL

-323 VTVVDDDGNSNDTN
+323 VYVGSDDTN
-337 VKSGKEGSRVTF
+337 VKSGDKGSRVTF
-349 TDLTVGDE
+349 TGLGGVNE
-357 AIATGSKVVVT
+357 AIATGSEVVVT
-368 RLSTTDGAVQTYDLT
+368 RLPKDNGAVQTYDLT

-412 ITAELPKYQ
+412 ITAELPKYT
-421 DTPNAGTTDPSK
+421 DADSSTLTNPASTTV
-433 SKLVVYTDPSVSSVV
+433 VVYTDKKVDSIVINGKPMTESTQANDVS
-448 VNGVALEKITKDKAA
+448 DA
-463 TLGQLDYDAATA
+463 TSRGLKPWTLSD
-475 EGKIAWVS
+475 
-483 VSGTTPAANV
+483 V
-493 DLSKKQIITVTA
+493 DLSKEQIITVTA

-524 SDADI
+524 SDADL
-529 TAFWLKNGGNTYEG
+529 TAFWLKNGANTYEG
-543 KFVNKDTIQVNVPY
+543 KLVNKDTIQVNVPY
-557 MTTSVA
+557 MTTNVSN
-563 DWVVYV
+563 WVVYA
-569 TPTAGAKVEYA
+569 TSTAGAKVEYA

-595 DLTNVNE
+595 GLTNVNE

-636 GNTLNSLEFTAQN
+636 GNTLNSLEFTAQR
-649 TDNNNDKVV
+649 TTNNNDKVV

-690 LEVPVSLSNNAAY
+690 LEVPVSLSNNPAYAA
-703 TAAGISY
+703 ADPVISY

-719 DNGGVAYG
+719 DNGGVAYVG
-727 VYQKGSTNYAL
+727 VGRDGTNYIL
-738 KKLYATTNDIS
+738 KRLDATTNDIS
-749 AKAPQTGAVLVNSEN
+749 DKVLT
-764 DGVDDG
+764 G
-770 STYSQIVVL
+770 STIDTDWKSVNGPYDQIIVL
-779 PEKYARTLDLG
+779 PEKYARAVELTTPGDP
-790 ADQNGVSKMLIS
+790 S
-802 TVEQYGTIYNVVI
+802 TGTIDTDVMEKYGTVYNIVV
-815 ETANA
+815 EVAKA

-1061 LYVTSESGNV
+1061 LYVTSESRNV

>member
-56 TDQSLNN
+56 TDQSLKN
-63 GFSITTNEDLIKLGA
+63 GFSITTNEDLSKLGA
-78 ELRIYKKDGVTY
+78 ELRIYKTDGVTY

-113 TIKLALYDLGTTNG
+113 TIKLALYDLGTTDG

-171 KTINVKLARHDN
+171 KTINVKLARHTEDE
-183 QVSLG
+183 QADLD
-188 AELTVT
+188 AKMTVT
-194 TVDNATI
+194 AVDKAKI
-201 TGSTG
+201 TNVNGIP
-206 GNYTKL
+206 
-212 EDVSGGAKYTIPADN
+212 VSNGGATTTEIDAD
-227 GDTINVTSQTGGNVS
+227 DKSYIEVTSQTGGNVS

-266 YSGSIVDTNPKDDIP
+266 YSGSIVDSNPKDDIP

-323 VTVVDDDGNSNDTN
+323 VYQGTSDTTGTN
-337 VKSGKEGSRVTF
+337 VKSGDEGSRVTF
-349 TDLTVGDE
+349 TGLGGANE

-368 RLSTTDGAVQTYDLT
+368 RLPKDNGAVQTYGLT

-412 ITAELPKYQ
+412 ITAELPKYT
-421 DTPNAGTTDPSK
+421 DADSSTLTNPASTTV
-433 SKLVVYTDPSVSSVV
+433 VVYTDKKVDSIVINGKPMTESKQANDVS
-448 VNGVALEKITKDKAA
+448 DA
-463 TLGQLDYDAATA
+463 TSRGLKPWTLSD
-475 EGKIAWVS
+475 
-483 VSGTTPAANV
+483 V
-493 DLSKKQIITVTA
+493 DLSKEQIITVTA
-505 EDEQTTKQY
+505 EDKTTTKQY

-690 LEVPVSLSNNAAY
+690 LEVPVSLGNNKAY
-703 TAAGISY
+703 EDANIFY

-719 DNGGVAYG
+719 DNGGVAYVG
-727 VYQKGSTNYAL
+727 VGQDATNYTL
-738 KKLYATTNDIS
+738 KRLGATTNDIS
-749 AKAPQTGAVLVNSEN
+749 DQVLT
-764 DGVDDG
+764 G
-770 STYSQIVVL
+770 STIDTDWKSANGPYDQIIVL
-779 PEKYARTLDLG
+779 PEKYARAVELN
-790 ADQNGVSKMLIS
+790 ADKKIS
-802 TVEQYGTIYNVVI
+802 ITDMTTYGTVYNI
-815 ETANA
+815 EVEPANA

-832 NTPLTIEGDT
+832 NTTLTIEGDT

-880 WTKAGTQYM
+880 WTKASTSTKYM

-904 ETDPMA
+904 EPEPIA
-910 YHDNYGFFFVR
+910 KDNNYSFFFVR
-921 NPDHTVEVYAYE
+921 NPDHTVEVYAYAGV
-933 KEKGA
+933 KGSS
-938 TYNLSTSVD
+938 TYNLTTSAD
-947 SNSSNGTGFETGIS
+947 SNSNNGTGFETGIS

>member
-1 MKKSKFLKKSLAMLL
+1 M
-16 ALMLVVAM
+16 
-24 IPLSAAASP
+24 
-33 VNLGAIYVDGNR
+33 
-45 VELAE
+45 
-50 SMTVDV
+50 
-56 TDQSLNN
+56 
-63 GFSITTNEDLIKLGA
+63 
-78 ELRIYKKDGVTY
+78 
-90 TPAPQV
+90 
-96 SANPTGLTL
+96 
-105 NDYLVNGN
+105 
-113 TIKLALYDLGTTNG
+113 
-127 TGDDVELGS
+127 
-136 YTLTLKKVQGSTT
+136 
-149 TNLSET
+149 
-155 YVAGKGVV
+155 
-163 SATIDNVT
+163 
-171 KTINVKLARHDN
+171 
-183 QVSLG
+183 
-188 AELTVT
+188 
-194 TVDNATI
+194 
-201 TGSTG
+201 
-206 GNYTKL
+206 
-212 EDVSGGAKYTIPADN
+212 
-227 GDTINVTSQTGGNVS
+227 
-242 KFTVVATYEDALATM
+242 
-257 EIQGLDGKW
+257 
-266 YSGSIVDTNPKDDIP
+266 
-281 DAIIFN
+281 
-287 LPDVAV
+287 
-293 EDPAHPGEKVADPKL
+293 
-308 NVRYTTQGDVDSNVV
+308 
-323 VTVVDDDGNSNDTN
+323 
-337 VKSGKEGSRVTF
+337 
-349 TDLTVGDE
+349 
-357 AIATGSKVVVT
+357 
-368 RLSTTDGAVQTYDLT
+368 
-383 VQLQKSTVTTIE
+383 
-395 YARVN
+395 
-400 DTIATVNQETGS
+400 
-412 ITAELPKYQ
+412 
-421 DTPNAGTTDPSK
+421 
-433 SKLVVYTDPSVSSVV
+433 
-448 VNGVALEKITKDKAA
+448 
-463 TLGQLDYDAATA
+463 
-475 EGKIAWVS
+475 
-483 VSGTTPAANV
+483 
-493 DLSKKQIITVTA
+493 
-505 EDEQTTKQY
+505 
-514 TISASISQNT
+514 
-524 SDADI
+524 
-529 TAFWLKNGGNTYEG
+529 
-543 KFVNKDTIQVNVPY
+543 
-557 MTTSVA
+557 
-563 DWVVYV
+563 
-569 TPTAGAKVEYA
+569 
-580 GLYEVVNG
+580 
-588 WHKGSNI
+588 
-595 DLTNVNE
+595 
-602 GAVGATTKLTAINK
+602 
-616 NNEKIS
+616 
-622 HEYTINVVLDTAKT
+622 VLDTAKT

-764 DGVDDG
+764 DVVNDG

-790 ADQNGVSKMLIS
+790 ADQNGVSRMLIS

-820 QTGHDLQSMSFG
+820 QTGHDLQSVSFG

-842 IKGELPYSLTADT
+842 IKGELPYSLTVEKVEDGQDD
-855 VANGKAKA
+855 VHSHV
-863 MFATFETSQ
+863 ATFETSQ
-872 YAALFMTN
+872 YAALFLDEYASGSQKYT
-880 WTKAGTQYM
+880 
-889 YSGTFTSDG
+889 YSGNFISGG
-898 DTNGDG
+898 DADLDG
-904 ETDPMA
+904 EVDPA
-910 YHDNYGFFFVR
+910 NTPYNHKFIFVR
-921 NPDHTVEVYAYE
+921 NENAAHTVSVYAWNGNNIDE
-933 KEKGA
+933 ISADIKGKG
-938 TYNLSTSVD
+938 L
-947 SNSSNGTGFETGIS
+947 S
-961 VLAEDRLSGSKTSF
+961 VLAEDRLTAADKVSF
-975 SNYKFELTWAEPCRD
+975 SKYNFELTWAEPCRD

>member
-1 MKKSKFLKKSLAMLL
+1 
-16 ALMLVVAM
+16 MLVVAM

-33 VNLGAIYVDGNR
+33 VNLGAIYVAGNR

-56 TDQSLNN
+56 TDQSLND
-63 GFSITTNEDLIKLGA
+63 GFSITTNEDLSALDA
-78 ELRIYKKDGVTY
+78 ELRIYQTDGVTY
-90 TPAPQV
+90 TSAKQV
-96 SANPTGLTL
+96 SATPAETL
-105 NDYLVNGN
+105 DLDNYLVNGN
-113 TIKLALYDLGTTNG
+113 TIKLALYDLGTTDG

-171 KTINVKLARHDN
+171 KTINVKLARDDN
-183 QVSLG
+183 QASLG

-194 TVDNATI
+194 AVDKAKI
-201 TGSTG
+201 TNVNGTPVP
-206 GNYTKL
+206 N
-212 EDVSGGAKYTIPADN
+212 GGATTTEINADDKN
-227 GDTINVTSQTGGNVS
+227 YIEVTSQTGGNVS

-323 VTVVDDDGNSNDTN
+323 VYQGTSDTTGTK
-337 VKSGKEGSRVTF
+337 VKSGDEGSRVTF
-349 TDLTVGDE
+349 TGLGGANE
-357 AIATGSKVVVT
+357 AIATDSKVVVT
-368 RLSTTDGAVQTYDLT
+368 RLPKANGAVQTYDLT

-400 DTIATVNQETGS
+400 DTIATVDQETGT

-421 DTPNAGTTDPSK
+421 DTPNTGTATDPSK

-448 VNGVALEKITKDKAA
+448 VNGVALEKITKDNAT

-524 SDADI
+524 SDADL
-529 TAFWLKNGGNTYEG
+529 TAFWLKNGANTYKG
-543 KFVNKDTIQVNVPY
+543 KLVNKDTIQVNVPY
-557 MTTSVA
+557 MTTNVSN
-563 DWVVYV
+563 WVVYA
-569 TPTAGAKVEYA
+569 TPTAGAKVVN
-580 GLYEVVNG
+580 GNGYEVVNG
-588 WHKGSNI
+588 WTKGNNI
-595 DLTNVNE
+595 GLNDVDEDPMTDPITLF
-602 GAVGATTKLTAINK
+602 AINK
-616 NNEKIS
+616 NNETIS
-622 HEYTINVVLDTAKT
+622 HKYTIYVVLDTAKT

-649 TDNNNDKVV
+649 TDNDNDKVV

-690 LEVPVSLSNNAAY
+690 LEVPVSLRNNKAY
-703 TAAGISY
+703 EDANISY

-764 DGVDDG
+764 DVVNDG

-790 ADQNGVSKMLIS
+790 ADQNGVSRMLIS

-880 WTKAGTQYM
+880 WTKDSTEYM

-947 SNSSNGTGFETGIS
+947 SNSNNPNGFETGIS

-1251 ASILMNAKYA
+1251 ASIFMNAKYA